1 MAATSGESQ
10 LQRIVRDLEDAV
22 TELSKEFKEGGEPI
36 TDDSGNLQ
44 KFSYKL
50 EYLLQFDLKE
60 KNTLLGNRKDYW
72 DYFCD
77 CLAKVKGANDGIRF
91 VKSITELRT
100 SLGKGRAFLRYSLV
114 HQRLADTLQQ
124 CFMNTKVTSDW
135 YYARSPF
142 LNSKMSS
149 DIVGH
154 LYELTDVQFDLASR
168 GYDLDAAWPVF
179 ARRTLSSLGSSAY
192 LWKPPS
198 RSSSMSS
205 LVSNYLQAQEFPS
218 SPDANNSLNAEHFE
232 GFEEMR
238 VELDQ
243 AELKQRELQD
253 RIHYLEMENQELQ
266 AALSLQKEQVQVEK
280 EKSNNCSEEN
290 SRLTKIITELQK
302 QCEVSHSTQSTV
314 HDLQKCL
321 QSLEL
326 NAAEQQKEYS
336 TKLEQLVNSKEDCT
350 SKLQVLNQELE
361 ASRALVAMKDLCIN
375 ELKAKLS
382 STEQKNLNLCEKF
395 DAALEEKGQQV
406 TTDCD
411 SALQIQALLE
421 KLQETEKEKADMQR
435 LNDKH
440 VSQLKAAREELHLK
454 EEAQME
460 LQSRYNRLTADSKE
474 ESEKLLGSL
483 ETMAKEMDAL
493 QKALT
498 LKEKEMTELQTQ
510 VMGSLAQVGSL
521 EKNLEEARK
530 EKEKLEEE
538 YGRREGT
545 LKQEAQ
551 SQAEQLELQE
561 GRLTKVSQIV
571 CSLEEQN
578 RKLLSEKEHLCQKVK
593 ELEEQMEQQNSEVSE
608 MGDKSRKLKV
618 ENANLQQSIKKMEG
632 KLTSLE
638 ASNASLEAEVARL
651 RASEKQLQSEIDDA
665 LVSVDEKEKKLR
677 SENKQLDED
686 LQNARRQSQ
695 ILEEKLEALR
705 SDYEELKQREETTK
719 ESCASLEGQLK
730 SAKQHSLLV
739 EKSLGTLKES
749 SECLQSQL
757 REKEVE
763 LQGME
768 SVCEQLRVE
777 AERYRKK
784 AETFE
789 VEKLSVEKTCLH
801 QTKLIESLTS
811 EKDSVEKQQLQQ
823 AASLEREAKEL
834 ASRLTISEEQLEV
847 NRGEVSRLQA
857 EVLDLRIKLQ
867 QTMGEREQMRG
878 ELAVT
883 ETVLSEQKVLVQQL
897 KEQIESL
904 NRNHVQEL
912 VQCKEREEVL
922 KKKQETA
929 AHQKAELEN
938 NLLNLKEELS
948 KVKQYLEAAR
958 MENEEN
964 KDLLHRTNTDMA
976 ELGIQICAL
985 TSEKVNAEEQLAQAT
1000 ERLKELEEQAAVQQE
1015 KLNLDISDLRQE
1027 NKGLQEKL
1035 DEAQICA
1042 AAVPSLQLQL
1052 ESVKKQSRSFQ
1063 ETSQEELSAIKFQ
1076 MSTEILNYQTKFK
1089 AVSEECVKVREQLE
1103 EQKRQQCAA
1112 EEEITEL
1119 QAANTSLSRKLDE
1132 AREQLSESESA
1143 RLQKEEEVTSLREL
1157 LARIQKEADEAKEKA
1172 LYYSEKLSK
1181 VAADKDSSDQKLFAE
1196 LDDLTRTKQFLEERL
1211 IELIRDKDALWQK
1224 SDALEFQQK
1233 LSAEQRWQG
1242 DTEVNHCLDCQ
1253 REFSWMVRRHHCRMC
1268 GRIFCYYCCNNYMVT
1283 KPGGKKERCCR
1294 ACFSKPRVIVDST
1307 DDSGSSANQEGSP
1320 ASLESPV
1327 SPSERD
1333 LASKPPDDAAFDI
1346 ITDEELCQVQ
1356 ESDSLHDE
1364 SQMERDSLDQSVTD
1378 LPLLIHAGLLP
1389 WFWKEPTSWFPV
1401 YKNPCNFSG
1410 NDSLI
1415 GSVINLLKWREAK
1428 NSTCNSSTFEES
1440 EEWQVAQDAEICL
1453 LKSGEIM
1460 VKLPL
1465 TVEEIVNFGE
1475 SNRELFIK
1483 SSTYSIIPITVTE
1496 MGLTISWIFS
1506 SDPKSISF
1514 SVVFQESE
1522 DTPLDQ
1528 CKVLIPMTRC
1538 NSHKETIRGQVKV
1551 RNAGIYT
1558 LIFDNTFSRFISKRV
1573 FYHLTVERPVIYDGS
1588 DFP

>member
-10 LQRIVRDLEDAV
+10 LQRIIRDLQDAV

-36 TDDSGNLQ
+36 TDDSVNLQ

-50 EYLLQFDLKE
+50 EYLLQFDQKE

-149 DIVGH
+149 DIVGQ

-168 GYDLDAAWPVF
+168 GYDLDAAWPAF

-218 SPDANNSLNAEHFE
+218 SPDANSSLNVEHLE

-243 AELKQRELQD
+243 AELRQRELQD
-253 RIHYLEMENQELQ
+253 RIHQLEMENQELQ
-266 AALSLQKEQVQVEK
+266 AAIGLQKEQIQVEK
-280 EKSNNCSEEN
+280 EKSNNYSEEN
-290 SRLTKIITELQK
+290 SQLTEMITELQK

-326 NAAEQQKEYS
+326 NAVEQQKEYS
-336 TKLEQLVNSKEDCT
+336 TKLEQLVTGKEDCA

-361 ASRALVAMKDLCIN
+361 ASRALVAMKDLCID

-382 STEQKNLNLCEKF
+382 STEQKNLNLLTKV
-395 DAALEEKGQQV
+395 DAALEEKA
-406 TTDCD
+406 TAHCD
-411 SALQIQALLE
+411 SALQVRALLE

-435 LNDKH
+435 LNDECA
-440 VSQLKAAREELHLK
+440 SQLKAAREELQLK
-454 EEAQME
+454 EESQKE
-460 LQSRYNRLTADSKE
+460 LESRYNRLTADSKE

-493 QKALT
+493 QQALT
-498 LKEKEMTELQTQ
+498 LKEKEMAELQTQ
-510 VMGSLAQVGSL
+510 
-521 EKNLEEARK
+521 
-530 EKEKLEEE
+530 
-538 YGRREGT
+538 
-545 LKQEAQ
+545 
-551 SQAEQLELQE
+551 
-561 GRLTKVSQIV
+561 
-571 CSLEEQN
+571 
-578 RKLLSEKEHLCQKVK
+578 
-593 ELEEQMEQQNSEVSE
+593 
-608 MGDKSRKLKV
+608 
-618 ENANLQQSIKKMEG
+618 
-632 KLTSLE
+632 
-638 ASNASLEAEVARL
+638 
-651 RASEKQLQSEIDDA
+651 
-665 LVSVDEKEKKLR
+665 
-677 SENKQLDED
+677 
-686 LQNARRQSQ
+686 
-695 ILEEKLEALR
+695 
-705 SDYEELKQREETTK
+705 
-719 ESCASLEGQLK
+719 
-730 SAKQHSLLV
+730 
-739 EKSLGTLKES
+739 
-749 SECLQSQL
+749 
-757 REKEVE
+757 
-763 LQGME
+763 
-768 SVCEQLRVE
+768 
-777 AERYRKK
+777 
-784 AETFE
+784 
-789 VEKLSVEKTCLH
+789 
-801 QTKLIESLTS
+801 
-811 EKDSVEKQQLQQ
+811 
-823 AASLEREAKEL
+823 
-834 ASRLTISEEQLEV
+834 
-847 NRGEVSRLQA
+847 
-857 EVLDLRIKLQ
+857 
-867 QTMGEREQMRG
+867 
-878 ELAVT
+878 
-883 ETVLSEQKVLVQQL
+883 
-897 KEQIESL
+897 
-904 NRNHVQEL
+904 
-912 VQCKEREEVL
+912 
-922 KKKQETA
+922 
-929 AHQKAELEN
+929 
-938 NLLNLKEELS
+938 
-948 KVKQYLEAAR
+948 
-958 MENEEN
+958 
-964 KDLLHRTNTDMA
+964 
-976 ELGIQICAL
+976 
-985 TSEKVNAEEQLAQAT
+985 
-1000 ERLKELEEQAAVQQE
+1000 
-1015 KLNLDISDLRQE
+1015 
-1027 NKGLQEKL
+1027 
-1035 DEAQICA
+1035 
-1042 AAVPSLQLQL
+1042 
-1052 ESVKKQSRSFQ
+1052 
-1063 ETSQEELSAIKFQ
+1063 
-1076 MSTEILNYQTKFK
+1076 
-1089 AVSEECVKVREQLE
+1089 AVSEECGKVREQLE
-1103 EQKRQQCAA
+1103 EQKRQQHAA
-1112 EEEITEL
+1112 EEEIAEL

-1157 LARIQKEADEAKEKA
+1157 LERIQKEADEAKEKV
-1172 LYYSEKLSK
+1172 LDYSEKLSK

-1294 ACFSKPRVIVDST
+1294 ACFNKPRVIVDST

-1327 SPSERD
+1327 SPSERAFVASE
-1333 LASKPPDDAAFDI
+1333 ASKPPDDAAFDI

-1356 ESDSLHDE
+1356 ESDSLQNE
-1364 SQMERDSLDQSVTD
+1364 SQMEGESLDQSMTD
-1378 LPLLIHAGLLP
+1378 L
-1389 WFWKEPTSWFPV
+1389 
-1401 YKNPCNFSG
+1401 
-1410 NDSLI
+1410 
-1415 GSVINLLKWREAK
+1415 
-1428 NSTCNSSTFEES
+1428 NSTCNSSTFDES

-1460 VKLPL
+1460 IKLPL
-1465 TVEEIVNFGE
+1465 TVEEILNFGE

-1514 SVVFQESE
+1514 SVVYQESE

-1551 RNAGIYT
+1551 RNSGIYT

-1573 FYHLTVERPVIYDGS
+1573 FYHLAVERPVIYDGS

>member
-10 LQRIVRDLEDAV
+10 LQRIIRDLQDAV

-36 TDDSGNLQ
+36 TDDSVNLQ

-50 EYLLQFDLKE
+50 EYLLQFDQKE

-149 DIVGH
+149 DIVGQ

-168 GYDLDAAWPVF
+168 GYDLDAAWPAF

-218 SPDANNSLNAEHFE
+218 SPDANNSLNVEHLE

-243 AELKQRELQD
+243 AELRQRELQD
-253 RIHYLEMENQELQ
+253 RIHQLEMENQELQ
-266 AALSLQKEQVQVEK
+266 AAVSLQKEQLQVEK
-280 EKSNNCSEEN
+280 EKSNNYGEEN
-290 SRLTKIITELQK
+290 SRLTKMITALQK

-326 NAAEQQKEYS
+326 NAVEQQKEYS
-336 TKLEQLVNSKEDCT
+336 TKLEQLVTSKEDCA
-350 SKLQVLNQELE
+350 SKLQMLNQELE
-361 ASRALVAMKDLCIN
+361 ASRALVAMKDLCID

-382 STEQKNLNLCEKF
+382 STEHKNLNLLEKV
-395 DAALEEKGQQV
+395 DAALEEKGQQA
-406 TTDCD
+406 TAHCD

-421 KLQETEKEKADMQR
+421 KLQDTEKEKADMQR
-435 LNDKH
+435 LNDEH
-440 VSQLKAAREELHLK
+440 ASQLKAAREELQLK
-454 EEAQME
+454 EEAQKE
-460 LQSRYNRLTADSKE
+460 LESRYSRLTADSKE

-498 LKEKEMTELQTQ
+498 LKGKEMAELQTQ

-538 YGRREGT
+538 YGRREGA

-551 SQAEQLELQE
+551 LQAEQLELQE
-561 GRLTKVSQIV
+561 GRLTKVSQTV
-571 CSLEEQN
+571 RSLEEQN
-578 RKLLSEKEHLCQKVK
+578 RKLLSEKEHLSQKVK
-593 ELEEQMEQQNSEVSE
+593 ELEEQMEQQNSAVSE
-608 MGDKSRKLKV
+608 MGEESRKLKA
-618 ENANLQQSIKKMEG
+618 ENANLQH
-632 KLTSLE
+632 
-638 ASNASLEAEVARL
+638 
-651 RASEKQLQSEIDDA
+651 EIDDA

-677 SENKQLDED
+677 SENQQLDED

-695 ILEEKLEALR
+695 ILEERLEALH

-719 ESCASLEGQLK
+719 ESYASLEGQLK
-730 SAKQHSLLV
+730 SAKQHSLQM

-749 SECLQSQL
+749 KECLQSQL
-757 REKEVE
+757 TEKEVE

-768 SVCEQLRVE
+768 SQCEQLRAE
-777 AERYRKK
+777 AERHKKK
-784 AETFE
+784 AETLE

-801 QTKLIESLTS
+801 QTKLIESLTL
-811 EKDSVEKQQLQQ
+811 EKESVEKHQLQQ
-823 AASLEREAKEL
+823 VASLEKEAKEL
-834 ASRLTISEEQLEV
+834 ASRLTMSEEQLEV

-857 EVLDLRIKLQ
+857 EVLDLRVKLQ
-867 QTMGEREQMRG
+867 QTTDEREQMRG
-878 ELAVT
+878 ELAIT
-883 ETVLSEQKVLVQQL
+883 DTVLGEQKVLVQQL
-897 KEQIESL
+897 KEQSESL

-922 KKKQETA
+922 KKEQETA

-938 NLLNLKEELS
+938 NLLNLTEELS
-948 KVKQYLEAAR
+948 KLKRYLEVAR

-985 TSEKVNAEEQLAQAT
+985 TCEKVDAEKQLAQAT
-1000 ERLKELEEQAAVQQE
+1000 ERLKELEEQAAEQQE
-1015 KLNLDISDLRQE
+1015 KLKLDISNLRQE
-1027 NKGLQEKL
+1027 NKSLQEKL
-1035 DEAQICA
+1035 EESQICA

-1052 ESVKKQSRSFQ
+1052 ETVKKQAQSFQ
-1063 ETSQEELSAIKFQ
+1063 ETSQEELSATKFQ

-1089 AVSEECVKVREQLE
+1089 AVSEECGKVREQLE
-1103 EQKRQQCAA
+1103 EQKRQQHAA
-1112 EEEITEL
+1112 EEEIAEL

-1132 AREQLSESESA
+1132 AREQLSESESV

-1157 LARIQKEADEAKEKA
+1157 LERIQKEADEAKEKV
-1172 LYYSEKLSK
+1172 LDYSEKLSK

-1253 REFSWMVRRHHCRMC
+1253 REFSWMVRRHHCRTC

-1294 ACFSKPRVIVDST
+1294 ACFNKPRVIVDST

-1327 SPSERD
+1327 SPSERAFVASE
-1333 LASKPPDDAAFDI
+1333 ASKPPDDGAFDI

-1356 ESDSLHDE
+1356 ESDSLYNE
-1364 SQMERDSLDQSVTD
+1364 SQMEGECLDQSVTD
-1378 LPLLIHAGLLP
+1378 L
-1389 WFWKEPTSWFPV
+1389 
-1401 YKNPCNFSG
+1401 
-1410 NDSLI
+1410 
-1415 GSVINLLKWREAK
+1415 
-1428 NSTCNSSTFEES
+1428 
-1440 EEWQVAQDAEICL
+1440 
-1453 LKSGEIM
+1453 
-1460 VKLPL
+1460 
-1465 TVEEIVNFGE
+1465 
-1475 SNRELFIK
+1475 
-1483 SSTYSIIPITVTE
+1483 
-1496 MGLTISWIFS
+1496 
-1506 SDPKSISF
+1506 
-1514 SVVFQESE
+1514 
-1522 DTPLDQ
+1522 
-1528 CKVLIPMTRC
+1528 
-1538 NSHKETIRGQVKV
+1538 
-1551 RNAGIYT
+1551 
-1558 LIFDNTFSRFISKRV
+1558 
-1573 FYHLTVERPVIYDGS
+1573 
-1588 DFP
+1588 

>member
-10 LQRIVRDLEDAV
+10 LQRIIRDLQDAV

-36 TDDSGNLQ
+36 TDDSVNLQ

-50 EYLLQFDLKE
+50 EYLLQFDQKE
-60 KNTLLGNRKDYW
+60 KSTLLGNRKDYW

-77 CLAKVKGANDGIRF
+77 CLAKIKGANDGIRF

-149 DIVGH
+149 DIVGQ

-168 GYDLDAAWPVF
+168 GYDLDAAWPAF

-218 SPDANNSLNAEHFE
+218 SPDVNNSLNVEHLE
-232 GFEEMR
+232 GYEEMR
-238 VELDQ
+238 LELDQ
-243 AELKQRELQD
+243 AELRQRELQD
-253 RIHYLEMENQELQ
+253 RIHQLEVENQELQ
-266 AALSLQKEQVQVEK
+266 AAVSLQKQQVQVEK
-280 EKSNNCSEEN
+280 EKSNNYSEEN

-302 QCEVSHSTQSTV
+302 QCGVSHSTQSTV

-326 NAAEQQKEYS
+326 NAVEQQKEHS
-336 TKLEQLVNSKEDCT
+336 TKVEQLLTSKEGCA
-350 SKLQVLNQELE
+350 SELQVSNQELE
-361 ASRALVAMKDLCIN
+361 TSRALIAVKDLCID

-382 STEQKNLNLCEKF
+382 STEQKNLNLLAKV
-395 DAALEEKGQQV
+395 DAALDEKGQQAIAQY
-406 TTDCD
+406 D
-411 SALQIQALLE
+411 SALQIRALLE
-421 KLQETEKEKADMQR
+421 KLQEIEKEKADMQR
-435 LNDKH
+435 LSDEH
-440 VSQLKAAREELHLK
+440 TSQLKAAREELLLK
-454 EEAQME
+454 EQAQKE
-460 LQSRYNRLTADSKE
+460 LESRYSSLTANSKE
-474 ESEKLLGSL
+474 ESEKLIESL
-483 ETMAKEMDAL
+483 ETMAKEKDAL

-498 LKEKEMTELQTQ
+498 LKGKEMAELQTQ

-538 YGRREGT
+538 YGRREGA

-561 GRLTKVSQIV
+561 GRLTKVSQTV
-571 CSLEEQN
+571 CSLQEQN
-578 RKLLSEKEHLCQKVK
+578 RKLMSEKEHLGQKVK
-593 ELEEQMEQQNSEVSE
+593 ELEEHMEQQNSAVSE
-608 MGDKSRKLKV
+608 LDEENRKLKT
-618 ENANLQQSIKKMEG
+618 ENENLQQSKKKMEE
-632 KLTSLE
+632 KLKNLE
-638 ASNASLEAEVARL
+638 ASKASLEADVARL

-677 SENKQLDED
+677 GENKQLDED

-695 ILEEKLEALR
+695 ILEERLEALH
-705 SDYEELKQREETTK
+705 SEYEELKQREETSK
-719 ESCASLEGQLK
+719 ESYASFEAQLK
-730 SAKQHSLLV
+730 SAKQHSLQM
-739 EKSLGTLKES
+739 EKSLDTLKES
-749 SECLQSQL
+749 KECLQSQL
-757 REKEVE
+757 TEKEVE

-768 SVCEQLRVE
+768 SQCEQLRAE

-784 AETFE
+784 AETLE
-789 VEKLSVEKTCLH
+789 IEKLSVEKTCLH

-811 EKDSVEKQQLQQ
+811 EKESVEKQQLQQ
-823 AASLEREAKEL
+823 AASLEEAKEL
-834 ASRLTISEEQLEV
+834 AFRLTMTEEQLEV

-857 EVLDLRIKLQ
+857 EVLDLRVKLQ
-867 QTMGEREQMRG
+867 QATDERERMRG

-883 ETVLSEQKVLVQQL
+883 ETLLSEQKTLVQQL
-897 KEQIESL
+897 KEQSESL

-912 VQCKEREEVL
+912 MQCKEREEKL
-922 KKKQETA
+922 KKEQEKT
-929 AHQKAELEN
+929 AHQKAELES
-938 NLLNLKEELS
+938 NLMNLKEELS
-948 KVKQYLEAAR
+948 KVKRYLENAR
-958 MENEEN
+958 VENEEN

-985 TSEKVNAEEQLAQAT
+985 TSEKVDAEEQLAQAT
-1000 ERLKELEEQAAVQQE
+1000 ERFKELEEQATEQQE
-1015 KLNLDISDLRQE
+1015 KLKLDISNLREE
-1027 NKGLQEKL
+1027 NKHLQEKL
-1035 DEAQICA
+1035 EEAQMCA

-1052 ESVKKQSRSFQ
+1052 ETVQKQAKSFQ

-1089 AVSEECVKVREQLE
+1089 AVSEECGKVREQLE
-1103 EQKRQQCAA
+1103 EQKQQQHAA

-1119 QAANTSLSRKLDE
+1119 QAANTSLCRKLDE

-1157 LARIQKEADEAKEKA
+1157 LERIQKEADEAKEKI
-1172 LYYSEKLSK
+1172 LDYTEKLSK

-1294 ACFSKPRVIVDST
+1294 ACFNKPRVIVDST

-1327 SPSERD
+1327 SPSERAFVASE
-1333 LASKPPDDAAFDI
+1333 ASKPPDDAAFDI

-1356 ESDSLHDE
+1356 ESDSLHNE
-1364 SQMERDSLDQSVTD
+1364 SQIERDSLDQSVTD
-1378 LPLLIHAGLLP
+1378 L
-1389 WFWKEPTSWFPV
+1389 
-1401 YKNPCNFSG
+1401 
-1410 NDSLI
+1410 
-1415 GSVINLLKWREAK
+1415 
-1428 NSTCNSSTFEES
+1428 NSTCNSSTFDES

-1460 VKLPL
+1460 IKLPL
-1465 TVEEIVNFGE
+1465 TVEEIMNFGE

-1514 SVVFQESE
+1514 SVVYQESE

-1551 RNAGIYT
+1551 RNPGIYT

-1573 FYHLTVERPVIYDGS
+1573 FYHLAVERPVIYDGS

>member
-10 LQRIVRDLEDAV
+10 LQRIIRDLQDAV

-36 TDDSGNLQ
+36 TDDSVNLQ

-50 EYLLQFDLKE
+50 EYLLQFDQKE

-149 DIVGH
+149 DIVGQ

-168 GYDLDAAWPVF
+168 GYDLDAAWPAF

-218 SPDANNSLNAEHFE
+218 SPDANSSLNVEHLE
-232 GFEEMR
+232 GFEDMR

-243 AELKQRELQD
+243 AELRQRELQD
-253 RIHYLEMENQELQ
+253 RIHQLEMENQELQ
-266 AALSLQKEQVQVEK
+266 AAIGLQKEQVQVEK
-280 EKSNNCSEEN
+280 EKSNNYSEEN
-290 SRLTKIITELQK
+290 SRLTKMITELQK

-326 NAAEQQKEYS
+326 NAVEQQKEYS
-336 TKLEQLVNSKEDCT
+336 TKLEQLVTGKEDCA

-361 ASRALVAMKDLCIN
+361 ASRALVAMKDLCID

-382 STEQKNLNLCEKF
+382 STEQKNLNLLTKV
-395 DAALEEKGQQV
+395 DAALEEKA
-406 TTDCD
+406 TAHCD
-411 SALQIQALLE
+411 SALQVWALLE

-435 LNDKH
+435 LNDECA
-440 VSQLKAAREELHLK
+440 SQLKAAREELQLK
-454 EEAQME
+454 EESQKE
-460 LQSRYNRLTADSKE
+460 LESRYNRLTADSKE

-493 QKALT
+493 QQALT
-498 LKEKEMTELQTQ
+498 LKEKEMAELQTQ
-510 VMGSLAQVGSL
+510 VMGSLAQVGSM

-530 EKEKLEEE
+530 KKEKLEEE
-538 YGRREGT
+538 YGRREGA

-561 GRLTKVSQIV
+561 SRLTKVSQTV

-578 RKLLSEKEHLCQKVK
+578 WKLLAEKEHLSQKLK
-593 ELEEQMEQQNSEVSE
+593 ELEEQMEQQNCAVSE
-608 MGDKSRKLKV
+608 MGEESRKLKV
-618 ENANLQQSIKKMEG
+618 ENENLHQSKKKMEG
-632 KLTSLE
+632 KLKNLE
-638 ASNASLEAEVARL
+638 ASKASLESEVARL

-665 LVSVDEKEKKLR
+665 LVSVDEKEKRLR
-677 SENKQLDED
+677 GENRQLDED

-695 ILEEKLEALR
+695 ILEERLEALH
-705 SDYEELKQREETTK
+705 SDYEEVKQREETTK
-719 ESCASLEGQLK
+719 ESYASLEGQLK
-730 SAKQHSLLV
+730 SAKQHSLQM

-749 SECLQSQL
+749 KECLQSQL
-757 REKEVE
+757 AEKAVE

-768 SVCEQLRVE
+768 SQCEQLRAE
-777 AERYRKK
+777 AERHRKK
-784 AETFE
+784 AETLE

-811 EKDSVEKQQLQQ
+811 EKESVEKHQLLQ
-823 AASLEREAKEL
+823 AASLEKLAKEL
-834 ASRLTISEEQLEV
+834 ASRLAMSEEQLEV

-857 EVLDLRIKLQ
+857 EVLDLRVKLQ
-867 QTMGEREQMRG
+867 QTTDEREQMRG
-878 ELAVT
+878 ELAIT

-897 KEQIESL
+897 KEQSESL
-904 NRNHVQEL
+904 NRNYVQEL
-912 VQCKEREEVL
+912 VQCKEREAAL
-922 KKKQETA
+922 KKEQETA

-948 KVKQYLEAAR
+948 KVKQYLEVAR

-985 TSEKVNAEEQLAQAT
+985 TSEKVDAEEQLAQAT
-1000 ERLKELEEQAAVQQE
+1000 ERLKELEEQAAEQQE
-1015 KLNLDISDLRQE
+1015 KLKLDVFNLRQE
-1027 NKGLQEKL
+1027 NNSLQEKL
-1035 DEAQICA
+1035 EEAQICA

-1052 ESVKKQSRSFQ
+1052 ETVKKQAQSFQ

-1089 AVSEECVKVREQLE
+1089 AVSEECGKVREQLE
-1103 EQKRQQCAA
+1103 EQKRQQHAA
-1112 EEEITEL
+1112 EEEIAEL

-1157 LARIQKEADEAKEKA
+1157 LERIQKEADEAKEKV
-1172 LYYSEKLSK
+1172 LDYSEKLSK

-1294 ACFSKPRVIVDST
+1294 ACFNKPRVIVDST

-1327 SPSERD
+1327 SPSERAFVASE
-1333 LASKPPDDAAFDI
+1333 ASKPPDDAAFDI

-1356 ESDSLHDE
+1356 ESDSLHNE
-1364 SQMERDSLDQSVTD
+1364 SQMEGESLDQSVTD
-1378 LPLLIHAGLLP
+1378 LI
-1389 WFWKEPTSWFPV
+1389 
-1401 YKNPCNFSG
+1401 
-1410 NDSLI
+1410 
-1415 GSVINLLKWREAK
+1415 
-1428 NSTCNSSTFEES
+1428 
-1440 EEWQVAQDAEICL
+1440 
-1453 LKSGEIM
+1453 
-1460 VKLPL
+1460 KLPL
-1465 TVEEIVNFGE
+1465 TVEEILNFGE

-1514 SVVFQESE
+1514 SVVYQESE

-1551 RNAGIYT
+1551 RNSGIYT

-1573 FYHLTVERPVIYDGS
+1573 FYHLAVERPVIYDGS

>member
-1 MAATSGESQ
+1 MAASGGESQ
-10 LQRIVRDLEDAV
+10 LQRIIRDLQDAV

-36 TDDSGNLQ
+36 TDDSINLQ

-50 EYLLQFDLKE
+50 EYLLQFDQKE
-60 KNTLLGNRKDYW
+60 KNSLLGNRKDYW

-142 LNSKMSS
+142 LNSRMSS

-168 GYDLDAAWPVF
+168 GYDLDAAWPAF

-205 LVSNYLQAQEFPS
+205 LVSSYLQAQEFPS
-218 SPDANNSLNAEHFE
+218 SPDANNSLNVEHLE

-243 AELKQRELQD
+243 AELRQKELQD
-253 RIHYLEMENQELQ
+253 RIHHLEMENQELQ
-266 AALSLQKEQVQVEK
+266 AVVSLQKEQVQAEK
-280 EKSNNCSEEN
+280 EKSSNYNEEN
-290 SRLTKIITELQK
+290 SRLTKMITDLQK

-326 NAAEQQKEYS
+326 NAVEQQKEYS
-336 TKLEQLVNSKEDCT
+336 TKLEQLMASKEDCA

-361 ASRALVAMKDLCIN
+361 ASKALVAMKDHCID

-382 STEQKNLNLCEKF
+382 FTEQKNLNLLAKV
-395 DAALEEKGQQV
+395 DAALEEKGQQA
-406 TTDCD
+406 TAHCD
-411 SALQIQALLE
+411 SALQVRALLE
-421 KLQETEKEKADMQR
+421 KLQESEKEKADMQR
-435 LNDKH
+435 LNNEQA
-440 VSQLKAAREELHLK
+440 SQLKAAREELQLK
-454 EEAQME
+454 EEAQKDLE
-460 LQSRYNRLTADSKE
+460 SRYNRLTADSKE

-483 ETMAKEMDAL
+483 ESVAKEMEAL

-498 LKEKEMTELQTQ
+498 LKEKEVAELQTQ
-510 VMGSLAQVGSL
+510 VMGSFAQVGSL

-538 YGRREGT
+538 YGRKEET

-561 GRLTKVSQIV
+561 GRLAKVSQTV
-571 CSLEEQN
+571 CCLEEQN
-578 RKLLSEKEHLCQKVK
+578 RNLLSEKEHLSQKVK
-593 ELEEQMEQQNSEVSE
+593 ELEEQMEQKNSAVSE
-608 MGDKSRKLKV
+608 MGEEGRKVKA
-618 ENANLQQSIKKMEG
+618 ENVDLQQSKKKMEG
-632 KLTSLE
+632 KLKNLE
-638 ASNASLEAEVARL
+638 ASKASLAAEVARL
-651 RASEKQLQSEIDDA
+651 RASEKQLQNEIDDA
-665 LVSVDEKEKKLR
+665 LMSVDEKEKKLR

-686 LQNARRQSQ
+686 LQNAKRQSQ
-695 ILEEKLEALR
+695 MLEERLEALH
-705 SDYEELKQREETTK
+705 SGYEELKQREETTK
-719 ESCASLEGQLK
+719 ESYTSLEGQLK
-730 SAKQHSLLV
+730 SAKQHSLQI
-739 EKSLGTLKES
+739 EKSLDTLKES
-749 SECLQSQL
+749 KECLQAQL
-757 REKEVE
+757 SEKDLK
-763 LQGME
+763 LQDME
-768 SVCEQLRVE
+768 SQCEQLRAE
-777 AERYRKK
+777 AERHKKK
-784 AETFE
+784 AEALE

-811 EKDSVEKQQLQQ
+811 EKESVEEHQLQQ
-823 AASLEREAKEL
+823 AASLEKEAKEL
-834 ASRLTISEEQLEV
+834 TSRLAMSEEQLEV
-847 NRGEVSRLQA
+847 SRGEVSRLQA
-857 EVLDLRIKLQ
+857 EVLDLRVKLQ
-867 QTMGEREQMRG
+867 QTADEREQMRG
-878 ELAVT
+878 ELAIT
-883 ETVLSEQKVLVQQL
+883 EASLGEQKVLVQQL
-897 KEQIESL
+897 KEQNESL

-922 KKKQETA
+922 KKEQETA
-929 AHQKAELEN
+929 AHQKAQLEN
-938 NLLNLKEELS
+938 DLLSMREELS
-948 KVKQYLEAAR
+948 KVKQCLEVAR

-985 TSEKVNAEEQLAQAT
+985 TSEKVDAEEQLAQAS
-1000 ERLKELEEQAAVQQE
+1000 ERLKELEEQAAKQQE
-1015 KLNLDISDLRQE
+1015 KLKLDISNLRQE
-1027 NKGLQEKL
+1027 NKSLQEKL
-1035 DEAQICA
+1035 EEAQVCA
-1042 AAVPSLQLQL
+1042 SAVPSLQLQL
-1052 ESVKKQSRSFQ
+1052 ETAKKQAQSFQ

-1076 MSTEILNYQTKFK
+1076 MSTEILNCQTKFK
-1089 AVSEECVKVREQLE
+1089 
-1103 EQKRQQCAA
+1103 
-1112 EEEITEL
+1112 
-1119 QAANTSLSRKLDE
+1119 AANTSLSRKLDE
-1132 AREQLSESESA
+1132 ARELLSESESA

-1157 LARIQKEADEAKEKA
+1157 LERMQKEAEEAKEKV
-1172 LYYSEKLSK
+1172 LDYSEKLSK
-1181 VAADKDSSDQKLFAE
+1181 VAADKDRSDQKLFAE

-1253 REFSWMVRRHHCRMC
+1253 KEFSWMVRRHHCRMC

-1294 ACFSKPRVIVDST
+1294 ACFNKPRVIVDST
-1307 DDSGSSANQEGSP
+1307 DDSGSSATQEGSP
-1320 ASLESPV
+1320 ASLESPM
-1327 SPSERD
+1327 SPSERAFGE
-1333 LASKPPDDAAFDI
+1333 ASKPLDDAAFDI

-1356 ESDSLHDE
+1356 ESDSLHSE
-1364 SQMERDSLDQSVTD
+1364 SQMEQDSLDQSVTD
-1378 LPLLIHAGLLP
+1378 L
-1389 WFWKEPTSWFPV
+1389 
-1401 YKNPCNFSG
+1401 
-1410 NDSLI
+1410 
-1415 GSVINLLKWREAK
+1415 
-1428 NSTCNSSTFEES
+1428 NSTCNSSTVDES

-1465 TVEEIVNFGE
+1465 TVEEILNFGE

-1496 MGLTISWIFS
+1496 TGLTISWIFS

-1514 SVVFQESE
+1514 SVVYQESE
-1522 DTPLDQ
+1522 DTPLEQ

-1551 RNAGIYT
+1551 RNSGIYT

-1573 FYHLTVERPVIYDGS
+1573 FYHLAIERPVIYDGS
-1588 DFP
+1588 DLP

>member
-1 MAATSGESQ
+1 MAASGGESQ
-10 LQRIVRDLEDAV
+10 LQRIIRDLQDAV
-22 TELSKEFKEGGEPI
+22 TELSKEFKEGEPI
-36 TDDSGNLQ
+36 TDDSVNLQ

-50 EYLLQFDLKE
+50 EYLLQFDQKE
-60 KNTLLGNRKDYW
+60 KNSLLGNRKDYW

-142 LNSKMSS
+142 LNSRMSS
-149 DIVGH
+149 DIVGQ

-168 GYDLDAAWPVF
+168 GYDLDAAWPAF

-198 RSSSMSS
+198 RSSSVSS

-218 SPDANNSLNAEHFE
+218 SPDANSSLNVEHLE

-243 AELKQRELQD
+243 AELRQRELQD
-253 RIHYLEMENQELQ
+253 RIHQLEMENQELQ
-266 AALSLQKEQVQVEK
+266 AAVSLQKEQVQVEK
-280 EKSNNCSEEN
+280 EKSNNYSEEN
-290 SRLTKIITELQK
+290 SRLTKMITELQK

-326 NAAEQQKEYS
+326 NAVEQQKEYS
-336 TKLEQLVNSKEDCT
+336 TKLEQLVASKEDCA

-361 ASRALVAMKDLCIN
+361 ASKALVAMKDHCID

-382 STEQKNLNLCEKF
+382 STEQKNLNLLAEI
-395 DAALEEKGQQV
+395 DAALEDEGQQA
-406 TTDCD
+406 TAHCD
-411 SALQIQALLE
+411 SALQVQALLE
-421 KLQETEKEKADMQR
+421 KLQESEKEKADMQR
-435 LNDKH
+435 LNDEQ
-440 VSQLKAAREELHLK
+440 VSQLKAAREEVQLK
-454 EEAQME
+454 EEAQKE
-460 LQSRYNRLTADSKE
+460 LESRYNRLTTDSKE
-474 ESEKLLGSL
+474 ESEKLLGRL
-483 ETMAKEMDAL
+483 ETMAKETETL

-498 LKEKEMTELQTQ
+498 LKEKEVAELQTQ

-538 YGRREGT
+538 YGRKEGA

-551 SQAEQLELQE
+551 SQAEQLELQD
-561 GRLTKVSQIV
+561 GHLAKVSQTV

-578 RKLLSEKEHLCQKVK
+578 RNLLCEKEHLSQKVK
-593 ELEEQMEQQNSEVSE
+593 ELEEQMEHQNSAVSE
-608 MGDKSRKLKV
+608 MDEEGRKLKA
-618 ENANLQQSIKKMEG
+618 ENVDLQQSKKKMEG
-632 KLTSLE
+632 KLKNLE
-638 ASNASLEAEVARL
+638 DSKASLEAEVARL

-686 LQNARRQSQ
+686 LQNAKRQSQ
-695 ILEEKLEALR
+695 ILEERLEALHT
-705 SDYEELKQREETTK
+705 DYEELKQREETTK
-719 ESCASLEGQLK
+719 ESYASLEGQLK
-730 SAKQHSLLV
+730 SAKQHSLQM

-749 SECLQSQL
+749 KECLQTQL
-757 REKEVE
+757 SEQE
-763 LQGME
+763 LKLQDME
-768 SVCEQLRVE
+768 SQCEQLRAE
-777 AERYRKK
+777 AERHRKK
-784 AETFE
+784 AETLE
-789 VEKLSVEKTCLH
+789 AEKLSVEKTCLH

-811 EKDSVEKQQLQQ
+811 EKESVEKHQLQQ
-823 AASLEREAKEL
+823 AASQEKEAKEL
-834 ASRLTISEEQLEV
+834 TSRLAMSEEQLEV
-847 NRGEVSRLQA
+847 NRAEVSRLQA
-857 EVLDLRIKLQ
+857 EVLDLRVKLQ
-867 QTMGEREQMRG
+867 QTTDEREQMRG
-878 ELAVT
+878 ELAIT
-883 ETVLSEQKVLVQQL
+883 EASLGEQKALVQQL
-897 KEQIESL
+897 KEQSESL

-922 KKKQETA
+922 KKEQERA
-929 AHQKAELEN
+929 AHQKAQLEN
-938 NLLNLKEELS
+938 DLLSMKEELF
-948 KVKQYLEAAR
+948 KVKQCLEVAR

-985 TSEKVNAEEQLAQAT
+985 TSEKVDAEERLAQAT
-1000 ERLKELEEQAAVQQE
+1000 KRLKELEEQEAKQQE
-1015 KLNLDISDLRQE
+1015 KLELDISNLRQE
-1027 NKGLQEKL
+1027 NKSLQEKL
-1035 DEAQICA
+1035 EEAQVCA
-1042 AAVPSLQLQL
+1042 SAVPSLQLQL
-1052 ESVKKQSRSFQ
+1052 ETAKKQAQSFQ

-1089 AVSEECVKVREQLE
+1089 AVSEECGKVREQLE
-1103 EQKRQQCAA
+1103 EQKRQQHAA
-1112 EEEITEL
+1112 EEEIAEL

-1132 AREQLSESESA
+1132 ARELLSESESA

-1157 LARIQKEADEAKEKA
+1157 LASIQKEAEEAKEKV
-1172 LYYSEKLSK
+1172 LDYSEKLSK

-1253 REFSWMVRRHHCRMC
+1253 KEFSWMVRRHHCRMC

-1294 ACFSKPRVIVDST
+1294 ACFNKPRVIVGST

-1327 SPSERD
+1327 SPSERAFGE
-1333 LASKPPDDAAFDI
+1333 ASKPPDDAAFDI

-1356 ESDSLHDE
+1356 ESDSLHSE
-1364 SQMERDSLDQSVTD
+1364 SQMEQDSLDQSVTD
-1378 LPLLIHAGLLP
+1378 L
-1389 WFWKEPTSWFPV
+1389 
-1401 YKNPCNFSG
+1401 
-1410 NDSLI
+1410 
-1415 GSVINLLKWREAK
+1415 
-1428 NSTCNSSTFEES
+1428 NSTCNSSTFDES

-1460 VKLPL
+1460 IKLPL
-1465 TVEEIVNFGE
+1465 TVEEILNFGE

-1496 MGLTISWIFS
+1496 TGLTISWFFS

-1514 SVVFQESE
+1514 SVVYQESE
-1522 DTPLDQ
+1522 DTPLEQ

-1551 RNAGIYT
+1551 RNSGIYT

-1573 FYHLTVERPVIYDGS
+1573 FYHLAVERPVIYDGS

>member
-10 LQRIVRDLEDAV
+10 LQRIIRDLQDAV

-36 TDDSGNLQ
+36 TDDSVNLQ

-50 EYLLQFDLKE
+50 EYLLQFDQKE

-149 DIVGH
+149 DIVGQ

-168 GYDLDAAWPVF
+168 GYDLDAAWPAF

-218 SPDANNSLNAEHFE
+218 SPDANSSLNVEHLE
-232 GFEEMR
+232 GFEDMR

-243 AELKQRELQD
+243 AELRQRELQD
-253 RIHYLEMENQELQ
+253 RIHQLEMENQELQ
-266 AALSLQKEQVQVEK
+266 AAIGLQKEQVQVEK
-280 EKSNNCSEEN
+280 EKSNNYSEEN
-290 SRLTKIITELQK
+290 SRLTKMITELQK

-326 NAAEQQKEYS
+326 NAVEQQKEYS
-336 TKLEQLVNSKEDCT
+336 TKLEQLVTGKEDCA

-361 ASRALVAMKDLCIN
+361 ASRALVAMKDLCID

-382 STEQKNLNLCEKF
+382 STEQKNLNLLTKV
-395 DAALEEKGQQV
+395 DAALEEKA
-406 TTDCD
+406 TAHCD
-411 SALQIQALLE
+411 SALQVWALLE

-435 LNDKH
+435 LNDECA
-440 VSQLKAAREELHLK
+440 SQLKAAREELQLK
-454 EEAQME
+454 EESQKE
-460 LQSRYNRLTADSKE
+460 LESRYNRLTADSKE

-493 QKALT
+493 QQALT
-498 LKEKEMTELQTQ
+498 LKEKEMAELQTQ
-510 VMGSLAQVGSL
+510 
-521 EKNLEEARK
+521 
-530 EKEKLEEE
+530 
-538 YGRREGT
+538 
-545 LKQEAQ
+545 
-551 SQAEQLELQE
+551 
-561 GRLTKVSQIV
+561 
-571 CSLEEQN
+571 
-578 RKLLSEKEHLCQKVK
+578 
-593 ELEEQMEQQNSEVSE
+593 
-608 MGDKSRKLKV
+608 
-618 ENANLQQSIKKMEG
+618 
-632 KLTSLE
+632 
-638 ASNASLEAEVARL
+638 
-651 RASEKQLQSEIDDA
+651 
-665 LVSVDEKEKKLR
+665 
-677 SENKQLDED
+677 
-686 LQNARRQSQ
+686 
-695 ILEEKLEALR
+695 
-705 SDYEELKQREETTK
+705 
-719 ESCASLEGQLK
+719 
-730 SAKQHSLLV
+730 
-739 EKSLGTLKES
+739 
-749 SECLQSQL
+749 
-757 REKEVE
+757 
-763 LQGME
+763 
-768 SVCEQLRVE
+768 
-777 AERYRKK
+777 
-784 AETFE
+784 
-789 VEKLSVEKTCLH
+789 
-801 QTKLIESLTS
+801 
-811 EKDSVEKQQLQQ
+811 
-823 AASLEREAKEL
+823 
-834 ASRLTISEEQLEV
+834 
-847 NRGEVSRLQA
+847 
-857 EVLDLRIKLQ
+857 
-867 QTMGEREQMRG
+867 
-878 ELAVT
+878 
-883 ETVLSEQKVLVQQL
+883 
-897 KEQIESL
+897 
-904 NRNHVQEL
+904 
-912 VQCKEREEVL
+912 
-922 KKKQETA
+922 
-929 AHQKAELEN
+929 
-938 NLLNLKEELS
+938 
-948 KVKQYLEAAR
+948 
-958 MENEEN
+958 
-964 KDLLHRTNTDMA
+964 
-976 ELGIQICAL
+976 
-985 TSEKVNAEEQLAQAT
+985 
-1000 ERLKELEEQAAVQQE
+1000 
-1015 KLNLDISDLRQE
+1015 
-1027 NKGLQEKL
+1027 
-1035 DEAQICA
+1035 
-1042 AAVPSLQLQL
+1042 
-1052 ESVKKQSRSFQ
+1052 
-1063 ETSQEELSAIKFQ
+1063 
-1076 MSTEILNYQTKFK
+1076 
-1089 AVSEECVKVREQLE
+1089 AVSEECGKVREQLE
-1103 EQKRQQCAA
+1103 EQKRQQHAA
-1112 EEEITEL
+1112 EEEIAEL

-1157 LARIQKEADEAKEKA
+1157 LERIQKEADEAKEKV
-1172 LYYSEKLSK
+1172 LDYSEKLSK

-1294 ACFSKPRVIVDST
+1294 ACFNKPRVIVDST

-1327 SPSERD
+1327 SPSERAFVASE
-1333 LASKPPDDAAFDI
+1333 ASKPPDDAAFDI

-1356 ESDSLHDE
+1356 ESDSLHNE
-1364 SQMERDSLDQSVTD
+1364 SQMEGESLDQSVTD
-1378 LPLLIHAGLLP
+1378 L
-1389 WFWKEPTSWFPV
+1389 
-1401 YKNPCNFSG
+1401 
-1410 NDSLI
+1410 
-1415 GSVINLLKWREAK
+1415 
-1428 NSTCNSSTFEES
+1428 NSTCNSSTFDES

-1460 VKLPL
+1460 IKLPL
-1465 TVEEIVNFGE
+1465 TVEEILNFGE

-1514 SVVFQESE
+1514 SVVYQESE

-1551 RNAGIYT
+1551 RNSGIYT

-1573 FYHLTVERPVIYDGS
+1573 FYHLAVERPVIYDGS

>member
-10 LQRIVRDLEDAV
+10 LQRIIRDLQDAV

-36 TDDSGNLQ
+36 TDDSVNLQ

-50 EYLLQFDLKE
+50 EYLLQFDQKE
-60 KNTLLGNRKDYW
+60 KSTLLGNRKDYW

-77 CLAKVKGANDGIRF
+77 CLAKIKGANDGIRF

-149 DIVGH
+149 DIVGQ

-168 GYDLDAAWPVF
+168 GYDLDAAWPAF

-218 SPDANNSLNAEHFE
+218 SPDVNNSLNVEHLE
-232 GFEEMR
+232 GYEEMR
-238 VELDQ
+238 LELDQ
-243 AELKQRELQD
+243 AELRQRELQD
-253 RIHYLEMENQELQ
+253 RIHQLEIENQELQ
-266 AALSLQKEQVQVEK
+266 AAVSLQKEQVQVEK
-280 EKSNNCSEEN
+280 EKNNNYSEEN
-290 SRLTKIITELQK
+290 SRLTKMITELQK

-326 NAAEQQKEYS
+326 SAGEQQKEHS
-336 TKLEQLVNSKEDCT
+336 AKVEQLLTSKEDCA
-350 SKLQVLNQELE
+350 SKLQVSNQELE
-361 ASRALVAMKDLCIN
+361 ASRALIAAKDLCID

-382 STEQKNLNLCEKF
+382 STEQKNLSLLEKV
-395 DAALEEKGQQV
+395 DAALDKKGQQA
-406 TTDCD
+406 TAQYD
-411 SALQIQALLE
+411 SALQIRALLE
-421 KLQETEKEKADMQR
+421 KLQEMEKEKADMQR
-435 LNDKH
+435 LSDEH
-440 VSQLKAAREELHLK
+440 ASQLKAAREELLLK
-454 EEAQME
+454 EQAQKE
-460 LQSRYNRLTADSKE
+460 LESRYSSLTANSKE
-474 ESEKLLGSL
+474 ESEKLIGSL
-483 ETMAKEMDAL
+483 ETMAKEKDAL

-498 LKEKEMTELQTQ
+498 LKGKEMAELQTQ

-538 YGRREGT
+538 YGRREGA
-545 LKQEAQ
+545 LKQESR

-561 GRLTKVSQIV
+561 GRLTKVSQTV
-571 CSLEEQN
+571 CSLQEQN
-578 RKLLSEKEHLCQKVK
+578 RKLMSEKEHLGKKVK
-593 ELEEQMEQQNSEVSE
+593 ELEEQMEQQNSAVSE
-608 MGDKSRKLKV
+608 LDEESRKLKA
-618 ENANLQQSIKKMEG
+618 ENENLQQSKKKMEE
-632 KLTSLE
+632 KLTNLE
-638 ASNASLEAEVARL
+638 ASKASLEADVARL

-665 LVSVDEKEKKLR
+665 LVSVDEKEKRLR

-695 ILEEKLEALR
+695 ILEERLEALH
-705 SDYEELKQREETTK
+705 SEYEELKQREVTSK
-719 ESCASLEGQLK
+719 ESYASLEAQLK
-730 SAKQHSLLV
+730 SAKQHSLQM
-739 EKSLGTLKES
+739 EKSLDTLKES
-749 SECLQSQL
+749 KECLQSHL
-757 REKEVE
+757 TEKEVE
-763 LQGME
+763 LQGIE
-768 SVCEQLRVE
+768 SQCQQLRAE

-784 AETFE
+784 AETLE
-789 VEKLSVEKTCLH
+789 IEKISVEKTCLH
-801 QTKLIESLTS
+801 QTKLLESLTS
-811 EKDSVEKQQLQQ
+811 EKESVEKQQLQQ
-823 AASLEREAKEL
+823 AASLEKEAKEL
-834 ASRLTISEEQLEV
+834 SFRLAMSEEQLEV

-857 EVLDLRIKLQ
+857 EVLDLRVKLQ
-867 QTMGEREQMRG
+867 QATDERERMRG
-878 ELAVT
+878 ELAVS
-883 ETVLSEQKVLVQQL
+883 ETVLSEQKTLVQQL
-897 KEQIESL
+897 KEQSESL

-912 VQCKEREEVL
+912 VQYKEREEKL
-922 KKKQETA
+922 KKEQERT

-938 NLLNLKEELS
+938 NLMNLKEELS
-948 KVKQYLEAAR
+948 KVKRYLENAR
-958 MENEEN
+958 VENEEN

-985 TSEKVNAEEQLAQAT
+985 TSEKVDAEEQLAHAT
-1000 ERLKELEEQAAVQQE
+1000 ERFKELEEQAAEEQE
-1015 KLNLDISDLRQE
+1015 KMKLDISNLREE
-1027 NKGLQEKL
+1027 NKSLQEKL
-1035 DEAQICA
+1035 EEAQMCA

-1052 ESVKKQSRSFQ
+1052 ETIKKQAQSFQ
-1063 ETSQEELSAIKFQ
+1063 ETSQEELSAVKFQ

-1089 AVSEECVKVREQLE
+1089 A
-1103 EQKRQQCAA
+1103 
-1112 EEEITEL
+1112 
-1119 QAANTSLSRKLDE
+1119 ANTSLCRKLDE

-1157 LARIQKEADEAKEKA
+1157 LERIQKEADEAKEKI
-1172 LYYSEKLSK
+1172 LDYTEKLSK

-1283 KPGGKKERCCR
+1283 KLGGKKERCCR
-1294 ACFSKPRVIVDST
+1294 ACFNKPRVIVDSA

-1327 SPSERD
+1327 SPSEK
-1333 LASKPPDDAAFDI
+1333 AFVASETSKPPDDAAFDI

-1356 ESDSLHDE
+1356 ESDSLHNE
-1364 SQMERDSLDQSVTD
+1364 SQMEKDSLDQSVTD
-1378 LPLLIHAGLLP
+1378 LCVCWAKQLLGALYSLQSPFQVSAFHTIRPVIHT
-1389 WFWKEPTSWFPV
+1389 WCYS
-1401 YKNPCNFSG
+1401 
-1410 NDSLI
+1410 
-1415 GSVINLLKWREAK
+1415 SVHPEHTPFLR
-1428 NSTCNSSTFEES
+1428 NSTSSTFDES
-1440 EEWQVAQDAEICL
+1440 EDWQVAQDAEICL

-1460 VKLPL
+1460 MKLPL
-1465 TVEEIVNFGE
+1465 TVEEIMNFGE

-1514 SVVFQESE
+1514 SVVYQESE

-1573 FYHLTVERPVIYDGS
+1573 FYHLAVERPVIYDGS

>member
-10 LQRIVRDLEDAV
+10 LQRIIRDLQDAV

-36 TDDSGNLQ
+36 TDDSVNLQ

-50 EYLLQFDLKE
+50 EYLLQFDQKE

-149 DIVGH
+149 DIVGQ

-168 GYDLDAAWPVF
+168 GYDLDAAWPAF

-205 LVSNYLQAQEFPS
+205 LVSSYLQAQEFPS
-218 SPDANNSLNAEHFE
+218 SPDANSSLNVEHLE

-243 AELKQRELQD
+243 AELRQRELQD
-253 RIHYLEMENQELQ
+253 RIHQLEMENQELQ
-266 AALSLQKEQVQVEK
+266 AAVNLQKEQVQVEK
-280 EKSNNCSEEN
+280 EKSNNYSEEN
-290 SRLTKIITELQK
+290 SRLTKMITELQK

-326 NAAEQQKEYS
+326 NAVEQQKEYS
-336 TKLEQLVNSKEDCT
+336 TKLEQLVTSKEDCA

-361 ASRALVAMKDLCIN
+361 ASRALVAMKDLCID

-382 STEQKNLNLCEKF
+382 STEQKNLNLLAKV
-395 DAALEEKGQQV
+395 DAALEEKGQQA
-406 TTDCD
+406 TAHCD
-411 SALQIQALLE
+411 SALQIRALLE
-421 KLQETEKEKADMQR
+421 KLQEIEKEKADMQR
-435 LNDKH
+435 LNDEH
-440 VSQLKAAREELHLK
+440 ASQLKAAREELQLK
-454 EEAQME
+454 EEAQKE
-460 LQSRYNRLTADSKE
+460 LESRYNRLTADYKE
-474 ESEKLLGSL
+474 ESEKLRGSL
-483 ETMAKEMDAL
+483 ETMAKEMDAV

-498 LKEKEMTELQTQ
+498 LKGKEMAELQTQ

-521 EKNLEEARK
+521 EKKLEEARK

-538 YGRREGT
+538 YGRREGA

-561 GRLTKVSQIV
+561 GRLTKVSQTAR
-571 CSLEEQN
+571 SLEDQN
-578 RKLLSEKEHLCQKVK
+578 QKLLSEKEHLSQKVK
-593 ELEEQMEQQNSEVSE
+593 ELEEQMEQQNSAVSE
-608 MGDKSRKLKV
+608 MGEESRKLKA
-618 ENANLQQSIKKMEG
+618 ENANLQQSKKKMEG
-632 KLTSLE
+632 KLKNLE
-638 ASNASLEAEVARL
+638 ASKASLEAEVAKL

-677 SENKQLDED
+677 GENKQLDED

-695 ILEEKLEALR
+695 ILEEKLEALH

-719 ESCASLEGQLK
+719 ESYASLEGQLK
-730 SAKQHSLLV
+730 SAKQHSLQM
-739 EKSLGTLKES
+739 EKSLGALKES
-749 SECLQSQL
+749 KECLQSQL
-757 REKEVE
+757 TEKEAE

-768 SVCEQLRVE
+768 SQCEQLRAE
-777 AERYRKK
+777 AERHRKK
-784 AETFE
+784 AETLE

-811 EKDSVEKQQLQQ
+811 EKESVEQHQLQQ
-823 AASLEREAKEL
+823 AASLEKEAKEL
-834 ASRLTISEEQLEV
+834 ASRLTVSEEQLEV

-857 EVLDLRIKLQ
+857 EVLDLRVKLQ
-867 QTMGEREQMRG
+867 QITDEREQMRG
-878 ELAVT
+878 QLAIT
-883 ETVLSEQKVLVQQL
+883 ETVLSEQKALVQQL
-897 KEQIESL
+897 KEQSESL

-922 KKKQETA
+922 KKEQETA
-929 AHQKAELEN
+929 VYQKAELEN
-938 NLLNLKEELS
+938 NFLNLKEELS
-948 KVKQYLEAAR
+948 KVKQYLEVAR

-985 TSEKVNAEEQLAQAT
+985 TSEKVDAEEQLSQAT
-1000 ERLKELEEQAAVQQE
+1000 EKLKELEEQAAEQQE
-1015 KLNLDISDLRQE
+1015 KLKLDISNLRQE
-1027 NKGLQEKL
+1027 NKSLQEKL
-1035 DEAQICA
+1035 EEAQICA

-1052 ESVKKQSRSFQ
+1052 ETVKKQAQSFQ

-1089 AVSEECVKVREQLE
+1089 AVSEECGKVREQLE
-1103 EQKRQQCAA
+1103 EQRRQQHAA
-1112 EEEITEL
+1112 EEEIAEL
-1119 QAANTSLSRKLDE
+1119 QAANTSLSRKLEE
-1132 AREQLSESESA
+1132 AREQLSESETA
-1143 RLQKEEEVTSLREL
+1143 RLQKEEEVTSLRQL
-1157 LARIQKEADEAKEKA
+1157 LERIQKEADEAKEKV
-1172 LYYSEKLSK
+1172 LDYSEKLSK

-1327 SPSERD
+1327 SPSERA
-1333 LASKPPDDAAFDI
+1333 LVASEACKPLDDAAFDI

-1356 ESDSLHDE
+1356 ESDSLHNE
-1364 SQMERDSLDQSVTD
+1364 SEMERDSLDQSVTD
-1378 LPLLIHAGLLP
+1378 L
-1389 WFWKEPTSWFPV
+1389 
-1401 YKNPCNFSG
+1401 
-1410 NDSLI
+1410 
-1415 GSVINLLKWREAK
+1415 
-1428 NSTCNSSTFEES
+1428 NSTCNSSTFDES

-1460 VKLPL
+1460 IKLPL
-1465 TVEEIVNFGE
+1465 TVEEILNFGE

-1514 SVVFQESE
+1514 SVVYQESE

-1551 RNAGIYT
+1551 RNSGIYT

-1573 FYHLTVERPVIYDGS
+1573 FYHLAVERPVIYDGS
-1588 DFP
+1588 DLP

>member
-1 MAATSGESQ
+1 MAATGGENQ
-10 LQRIVRDLEDAV
+10 LQRIIRDLQDAV

-36 TDDSGNLQ
+36 TDDSVNLQ

-50 EYLLQFDLKE
+50 EYLLQFDQKE
-60 KNTLLGNRKDYW
+60 KSTLLGNRKDYW

-149 DIVGH
+149 DIVGQ

-168 GYDLDAAWPVF
+168 GYDLDAAWPAF

-218 SPDANNSLNAEHFE
+218 SPDANNSINVEHLE

-243 AELKQRELQD
+243 AELRQRELQG
-253 RIHYLEMENQELQ
+253 RIHQLEMENQELQ
-266 AALSLQKEQVQVEK
+266 AAVSFHKEQVQLEK
-280 EKSNNCSEEN
+280 EKNNNYSEEN
-290 SRLTKIITELQK
+290 SRLSKMITELQK

-321 QSLEL
+321 HSLEL
-326 NAAEQQKEYS
+326 NAVEQQKEYS
-336 TKLEQLVNSKEDCT
+336 TKLEQLANSKEDCA
-350 SKLQVLNQELE
+350 SKLQEMNRELE
-361 ASRALVAMKDLCIN
+361 ASRALVSMKELCID

-382 STEQKNLNLCEKF
+382 LAEQKNLDLLAKV

-406 TTDCD
+406 TAQCD
-411 SALQIQALLE
+411 SALQMQTLLE
-421 KLQETEKEKADMQR
+421 KLQQAEKEKADMQK
-435 LNDKH
+435 LSDEH
-440 VSQLKAAREELHLK
+440 ASQLKAAREELQLK
-454 EEAQME
+454 EEAQRE
-460 LQSRYNRLTADSKE
+460 LESRYNRLAADSKE
-474 ESEKLLGSL
+474 ESERLLGSL
-483 ETMAKEMDAL
+483 ETMAKEVDAL

-498 LKEKEMTELQTQ
+498 VKGKEMAELQTQ

-521 EKNLEEARK
+521 EKNLEEERK
-530 EKEKLEEE
+530 EKEKLQEE
-538 YGRREGT
+538 YGKREGA
-545 LKQEAQ
+545 LKEETR

-561 GRLTKVSQIV
+561 SRLTKVSQSV
-571 CSLEEQN
+571 CSLEEEKQ
-578 RKLLSEKEHLCQKVK
+578 KLLSEKEHLSQKVK
-593 ELEEQMEQQNSEVSE
+593 ELEEQMEQQNLAVTE
-608 MGDKSRKLKV
+608 MGEESRKLKA
-618 ENANLQQSIKKMEG
+618 ENADLQQSKEKMEG
-632 KLTSLE
+632 KLKNME
-638 ASNASLEAEVARL
+638 ASKASLEAEVARL

-677 SENKQLDED
+677 SQNQQLDED

-695 ILEEKLEALR
+695 ILEERLEALH
-705 SDYEELKQREETTK
+705 SDYKELKEREETTK
-719 ESCASLEGQLK
+719 ESYALLEGELK
-730 SAKQHSLLV
+730 SAKQHGLQM
-739 EKSLGTLKES
+739 EKSLGTLKECQES
-749 SECLQSQL
+749 LQSQL
-757 REKEVE
+757 TEREVE
-763 LQGME
+763 LQGMKNQ
-768 SVCEQLRVE
+768 CEQLRAE
-777 AERYRKK
+777 AERHRQK
-784 AETFE
+784 AETLE
-789 VEKLSVEKTCLH
+789 VEKLSAENTCLQ

-811 EKDSVEKQQLQQ
+811 EKESVEKHQLQQ
-823 AASLEREAKEL
+823 AASREKEAKEL
-834 ASRLTISEEQLEV
+834 ASRLIISEEQLQV
-847 NRGEVSRLQA
+847 NRDEVSRLQA
-857 EVLDLRIKLQ
+857 EVLDLRVKLQ
-867 QTMGEREQMRG
+867 QTTDEREQVKS
-878 ELAVT
+878 ELLIT
-883 ETVLSEQKVLVQQL
+883 ETSLGEQKVLVQQL
-897 KEQIESL
+897 KEQTESL

-912 VQCKEREEVL
+912 MQSKEREEVL
-922 KKKQETA
+922 KKEQETV
-929 AHQKAELEN
+929 AHQKAELES
-938 NLLNLKEELS
+938 NLLNLQEELF
-948 KVKQYLEAAR
+948 KVKQYLDVAR

-964 KDLLHRTNTDMA
+964 KDLLHRNNTDMA

-985 TSEKVNAEEQLAQAT
+985 TSEKVLAEEQLAEAT
-1000 ERLKELEEQAAVQQE
+1000 KRLKELEEQAAAEQE
-1015 KLNLDISDLRQE
+1015 RLKHDISDLRQE
-1027 NKGLQEKL
+1027 NKSLQEKL
-1035 DEAQICA
+1035 EEAQTHA
-1042 AAVPSLQLQL
+1042 AAVPSLQTQL
-1052 ESVKKQSRSFQ
+1052 ETAKKQAQSFQ
-1063 ETSQEELSAIKFQ
+1063 ETSQEELSTMKFQ
-1076 MSTEILNYQTKFK
+1076 MSTEILSYQTKFK
-1089 AVSEECVKVREQLE
+1089 AASEECEKIREQLE
-1103 EQKRQQCAA
+1103 EQKRQQHAA
-1112 EEEITEL
+1112 EEEIADL
-1119 QAANTSLSRKLDE
+1119 QAENTSLSRKLDE
-1132 AREQLSESESA
+1132 VREQLSESESA

-1157 LARIQKEADEAKEKA
+1157 LERTQKEADEAREQA
-1172 LYYSEKLSK
+1172 LDYSEKLSK

-1294 ACFSKPRVIVDST
+1294 ACFSKPRVIVDNT
-1307 DDSGSSANQEGSP
+1307 DDSGSSVNQEGSP
-1320 ASLESPV
+1320 GSLESPL
-1327 SPSERD
+1327 SPEERAFVASE
-1333 LASKPPDDAAFDI
+1333 ASKPPDDAAFDI

-1356 ESDSLHDE
+1356 ESDSLHSE

-1378 LPLLIHAGLLP
+1378 LRVIH
-1389 WFWKEPTSWFPV
+1389 SRCYSSV
-1401 YKNPCNFSG
+1401 YSEQAHF
-1410 NDSLI
+1410 L
-1415 GSVINLLKWREAK
+1415 R
-1428 NSTCNSSTFEES
+1428 NSTCNSSTYDES
-1440 EEWQVAQDAEICL
+1440 EEWQVAQDAEISL

-1460 VKLPL
+1460 IKLPL
-1465 TVEEIVNFGE
+1465 TVEEILNFGE
-1475 SNRELFIK
+1475 GNRELFIK

-1496 MGLTISWIFS
+1496 MGLTISWVFS

-1514 SVVFQESE
+1514 SVVYQESE

-1551 RNAGIYT
+1551 RNSGIYT

-1573 FYHLTVERPVIYDGS
+1573 FYHLTIERPVIYDGS

>member
-10 LQRIVRDLEDAV
+10 LQRIIRDLQDAV

-36 TDDSGNLQ
+36 TDDSVNLQ

-50 EYLLQFDLKE
+50 EYLLQFDQKE
-60 KNTLLGNRKDYW
+60 KSTLLGNRKDYW

-77 CLAKVKGANDGIRF
+77 CLAKIKGANDGIRF

-149 DIVGH
+149 DIVGQ

-168 GYDLDAAWPVF
+168 GYDLDAAWPAF

-205 LVSNYLQAQEFPS
+205 LVSNYLQTQEFPS
-218 SPDANNSLNAEHFE
+218 SPDVNNSLNVEHLE
-232 GFEEMR
+232 SYEEMR
-238 VELDQ
+238 LELDQ
-243 AELKQRELQD
+243 AELRQRELQD
-253 RIHYLEMENQELQ
+253 RIHQLEIENQELH
-266 AALSLQKEQVQVEK
+266 AAVTLQKEQVQVEK
-280 EKSNNCSEEN
+280 EKSNNYSEEN
-290 SRLTKIITELQK
+290 SRLTKMITELQK

-326 NAAEQQKEYS
+326 SAAEQQKEHS
-336 TKLEQLVNSKEDCT
+336 TKVEQLLTSKEDCA
-350 SKLQVLNQELE
+350 SKLQVSNQELE
-361 ASRALVAMKDLCIN
+361 TSRALIAVKDLCID

-382 STEQKNLNLCEKF
+382 SVEQKNLNLLAKV
-395 DAALEEKGQQV
+395 DAALDGKGQQA
-406 TTDCD
+406 TAQYD
-411 SALQIQALLE
+411 SALQIRELLE
-421 KLQETEKEKADMQR
+421 KLQEMEKEKADMQR
-435 LNDKH
+435 LSDEH
-440 VSQLKAAREELHLK
+440 ASQLKAAREELLLK
-454 EEAQME
+454 EQAQKE
-460 LQSRYNRLTADSKE
+460 LESRYSSLTANSKE
-474 ESEKLLGSL
+474 ESEKLTGIL
-483 ETMAKEMDAL
+483 ETMAKEKDAL

-498 LKEKEMTELQTQ
+498 LKGKEMAELQTQ

-530 EKEKLEEE
+530 EKEKLVEE
-538 YGRREGT
+538 YGRREGV

-551 SQAEQLELQE
+551 LQAEQLELQE
-561 GRLTKVSQIV
+561 GRLTKVSQTV
-571 CSLEEQN
+571 CNLQEQN
-578 RKLLSEKEHLCQKVK
+578 QKLMYEKEHLRQKVK
-593 ELEEQMEQQNSEVSE
+593 ELEEQMEQQNSAVSE
-608 MGDKSRKLKV
+608 LDEESRKLKV
-618 ENANLQQSIKKMEG
+618 EKENLQH
-632 KLTSLE
+632 
-638 ASNASLEAEVARL
+638 
-651 RASEKQLQSEIDDA
+651 EIDDA

-677 SENKQLDED
+677 AENKQLDED

-695 ILEEKLEALR
+695 ILEERLEALH
-705 SDYEELKQREETTK
+705 SEYEELKQREETSK
-719 ESCASLEGQLK
+719 ESYASLEAQLK
-730 SAKQHSLLV
+730 SAKQHSLQM
-739 EKSLGTLKES
+739 EKSLDTLKES
-749 SECLQSQL
+749 KECLQSQL
-757 REKEVE
+757 TEKELE

-768 SVCEQLRVE
+768 SHCQQLRAE

-784 AETFE
+784 AEALE
-789 VEKLSVEKTCLH
+789 IEKLSAEKTCLH

-811 EKDSVEKQQLQQ
+811 EKESVEKQQLQQ
-823 AASLEREAKEL
+823 AVSLEKEAKEL
-834 ASRLTISEEQLEV
+834 ASRLTMSEEQLEV

-857 EVLDLRIKLQ
+857 EVLDLRVKLQ
-867 QTMGEREQMRG
+867 QATDERERMRG
-878 ELAVT
+878 ELAVN
-883 ETVLSEQKVLVQQL
+883 ETVLSEQKMLVQQL
-897 KEQIESL
+897 KEQSESL
-904 NRNHVQEL
+904 NRNHVEEL
-912 VQCKEREEVL
+912 VQCKEREEKL
-922 KKKQETA
+922 KKEQERT

-938 NLLNLKEELS
+938 NLMNLKEELS
-948 KVKQYLEAAR
+948 KVKRYLENAR
-958 MENEEN
+958 VENEEN

-985 TSEKVNAEEQLAQAT
+985 TSEKVDAEEQLAQAT
-1000 ERLKELEEQAAVQQE
+1000 ERFKELKEQAAEQQE
-1015 KLNLDISDLRQE
+1015 KLKLDISNLREE
-1027 NKGLQEKL
+1027 NKSLQEKL
-1035 DEAQICA
+1035 EEAQMCA

-1052 ESVKKQSRSFQ
+1052 ETIKKEAQSFQ

-1089 AVSEECVKVREQLE
+1089 AVSEECGKAREQLE
-1103 EQKRQQCAA
+1103 EQKRQQHAA

-1119 QAANTSLSRKLDE
+1119 QAANTNLCRKLDE
-1132 AREQLSESESA
+1132 AREQLSESEST
-1143 RLQKEEEVTSLREL
+1143 RMQKEEEVTSLREL
-1157 LARIQKEADEAKEKA
+1157 LERIQKEADEAKEKI
-1172 LYYSEKLSK
+1172 LDYTEKLSK
-1181 VAADKDSSDQKLFAE
+1181 VAADKDSSDQKLLAE

-1283 KPGGKKERCCR
+1283 KLGGKKERCCR
-1294 ACFSKPRVIVDST
+1294 ACFNKPRVIVDST

-1327 SPSERD
+1327 SPSERAFVASE
-1333 LASKPPDDAAFDI
+1333 ASKPPDDAAFDL

-1356 ESDSLHDE
+1356 ESDSLHNE

-1378 LPLLIHAGLLP
+1378 L
-1389 WFWKEPTSWFPV
+1389 
-1401 YKNPCNFSG
+1401 
-1410 NDSLI
+1410 
-1415 GSVINLLKWREAK
+1415 
-1428 NSTCNSSTFEES
+1428 NSTGNSSTFDES
-1440 EEWQVAQDAEICL
+1440 EDWQVAQDAEICL
-1453 LKSGEIM
+1453 LKSGELM
-1460 VKLPL
+1460 MKLPL
-1465 TVEEIVNFGE
+1465 TVEEIMNFGE

-1514 SVVFQESE
+1514 SVVYQESE

-1573 FYHLTVERPVIYDGS
+1573 FYHLAVERPVIYDGS

>member
-10 LQRIVRDLEDAV
+10 LQRIIRDLQDAV

-36 TDDSGNLQ
+36 TDDSVNLQ

-50 EYLLQFDLKE
+50 EYLLQFDQKE
-60 KNTLLGNRKDYW
+60 KSTLLGSRKDYW

-77 CLAKVKGANDGIRF
+77 CLAKIKGANDGIRF

-100 SLGKGRAFLRYSLV
+100 SLGKGRAFIRYSLV

-168 GYDLDAAWPVF
+168 GYDLDAAWPAF

-218 SPDANNSLNAEHFE
+218 SPDVNNSLNVEHLE
-232 GFEEMR
+232 GYEEMR
-238 VELDQ
+238 LELDQ
-243 AELKQRELQD
+243 AELRQRELQD
-253 RIHYLEMENQELQ
+253 RIHQLEIENQELQ
-266 AALSLQKEQVQVEK
+266 AAVSLQKEQVQVEK
-280 EKSNNCSEEN
+280 EKSNNYSEEN
-290 SRLTKIITELQK
+290 SRLTRMITELQK
-302 QCEVSHSTQSTV
+302 QCEISHSTQSTV

-326 NAAEQQKEYS
+326 SAAEQQKEHS
-336 TKLEQLVNSKEDCT
+336 IKVDQLLTSKEDCA
-350 SKLQVLNQELE
+350 SELQVSNQELE
-361 ASRALVAMKDLCIN
+361 ASRALMAVKDLCID

-382 STEQKNLNLCEKF
+382 SMEQRNLNLLAKV
-395 DAALEEKGQQV
+395 DAALDQKGQEATAQY
-406 TTDCD
+406 D
-411 SALQIQALLE
+411 SAVQIQALLE
-421 KLQETEKEKADMQR
+421 KLQEMEKEK
-435 LNDKH
+435 K
-440 VSQLKAAREELHLK
+440 EL
-454 EEAQME
+454 E
-460 LQSRYNRLTADSKE
+460 SRYSSLTANSKE
-474 ESEKLLGSL
+474 ESEKLIG
-483 ETMAKEMDAL
+483 K
-493 QKALT
+493 
-498 LKEKEMTELQTQ
+498 
-510 VMGSLAQVGSL
+510 
-521 EKNLEEARK
+521 
-530 EKEKLEEE
+530 KEKLEEE
-538 YGRREGT
+538 YGRREGA
-545 LKQEAQ
+545 LKQESQ

-561 GRLTKVSQIV
+561 GRLTKVSQTV
-571 CSLEEQN
+571 CSLQEQN
-578 RKLLSEKEHLCQKVK
+578 RKLMSEKERLGQKVK
-593 ELEEQMEQQNSEVSE
+593 ELEEQMEQQNSAVSE
-608 MGDKSRKLKV
+608 LDEESRKLKA
-618 ENANLQQSIKKMEG
+618 ENENLQQSKKKMEE
-632 KLTSLE
+632 K
-638 ASNASLEAEVARL
+638 
-651 RASEKQLQSEIDDA
+651 ASEKQLQSEIDDA

-677 SENKQLDED
+677 GENKQLDED
-686 LQNARRQSQ
+686 LQNARRQGQ
-695 ILEEKLEALR
+695 ILEERLEALN
-705 SDYEELKQREETTK
+705 SEYEELKQREETSK
-719 ESCASLEGQLK
+719 ESYVSLEAQLK
-730 SAKQHSLLV
+730 SAKQHSLQM
-739 EKSLGTLKES
+739 EKSLDTLKES
-749 SECLQSQL
+749 KECLQSQL
-757 REKEVE
+757 TEKEAE

-768 SVCEQLRVE
+768 SQCQQLRAE
-777 AERYRKK
+777 SERYRKK
-784 AETFE
+784 VETLE
-789 VEKLSVEKTCLH
+789 IEKLSVEKTCLH

-811 EKDSVEKQQLQQ
+811 EKESVEKQQLQQ
-823 AASLEREAKEL
+823 AASLEKEAKDL
-834 ASRLTISEEQLEV
+834 AFRMSMSEEQLEV
-847 NRGEVSRLQA
+847 SRGEVSRLQA
-857 EVLDLRIKLQ
+857 EVLDLRVKLQ
-867 QTMGEREQMRG
+867 QATDERERMRS
-878 ELAVT
+878 ELAVA
-883 ETVLSEQKVLVQQL
+883 EAVSSEQKTLVQQL
-897 KEQIESL
+897 KEQSESL

-912 VQCKEREEVL
+912 VQCKEREEKL
-922 KKKQETA
+922 KKEQERT
-929 AHQKAELEN
+929 AHQKAELES
-938 NLLNLKEELS
+938 NLMDLKEELS
-948 KVKQYLEAAR
+948 KVKRYLENAR
-958 MENEEN
+958 VENEEN

-985 TSEKVNAEEQLAQAT
+985 TSEKVDAEEQLAQAT
-1000 ERLKELEEQAAVQQE
+1000 ERFKELEEQAAEQQE
-1015 KLNLDISDLRQE
+1015 KLKLDISNLREE
-1027 NKGLQEKL
+1027 NKSLQEKL
-1035 DEAQICA
+1035 EEAQMCA

-1052 ESVKKQSRSFQ
+1052 ETIKKQAQSFQ

-1089 AVSEECVKVREQLE
+1089 AANEECGKVREQLQ
-1103 EQKRQQCAA
+1103 EQKRQQHAV
-1112 EEEITEL
+1112 EEEITE
-1119 QAANTSLSRKLDE
+1119 
-1132 AREQLSESESA
+1132 
-1143 RLQKEEEVTSLREL
+1143 
-1157 LARIQKEADEAKEKA
+1157 IQKEADEAKEKI
-1172 LYYSEKLSK
+1172 LDYTEKLSK

-1294 ACFSKPRVIVDST
+1294 ACFNKPRVIVDST

-1327 SPSERD
+1327 SPSERAFGYE
-1333 LASKPPDDAAFDI
+1333 ASKPPDDAAFDI

-1356 ESDSLHDE
+1356 ESDSLHNE

-1378 LPLLIHAGLLP
+1378 L
-1389 WFWKEPTSWFPV
+1389 
-1401 YKNPCNFSG
+1401 
-1410 NDSLI
+1410 
-1415 GSVINLLKWREAK
+1415 
-1428 NSTCNSSTFEES
+1428 TCNSSTFDES
-1440 EEWQVAQDAEICL
+1440 EDWQVAQDAEICL
-1453 LKSGEIM
+1453 LKSGEII
-1460 VKLPL
+1460 LPL
-1465 TVEEIVNFGE
+1465 TVEEIMNFGE

-1514 SVVFQESE
+1514 SVVYQESE

-1573 FYHLTVERPVIYDGS
+1573 FYHLAVERPVIYDGS

>member
-1 MAATSGESQ
+1 ARSKSVISDAEKYTLLGPENPEEQ
-10 LQRIVRDLEDAV
+10 LNAV

-36 TDDSGNLQ
+36 TDDSVNLQ

-50 EYLLQFDLKE
+50 EYLLQFDQKE

-149 DIVGH
+149 DIVGQ

-168 GYDLDAAWPVF
+168 GYDLDAAWPAF

-218 SPDANNSLNAEHFE
+218 SPDANNSLNVEHLE

-243 AELKQRELQD
+243 AELRQRELQD
-253 RIHYLEMENQELQ
+253 RIHQLEMENQELQ
-266 AALSLQKEQVQVEK
+266 AAVSLQKEQVQVEK
-280 EKSNNCSEEN
+280 EKSNNYSEEN
-290 SRLTKIITELQK
+290 SRLAKMITELQK

-326 NAAEQQKEYS
+326 NAVEQQKEYS
-336 TKLEQLVNSKEDCT
+336 TKLEQLVTSKEDSA

-375 ELKAKLS
+375 ELKAKLT
-382 STEQKNLNLCEKF
+382 STEQNLNLLVKV
-395 DAALEEKGQQV
+395 DTALEEKGQQA
-406 TTDCD
+406 TAHCN
-411 SALQIQALLE
+411 SALQIRALLE
-421 KLQETEKEKADMQR
+421 KLQETEKEKAAMQR
-435 LNDKH
+435 LSDGH
-440 VSQLKAAREELHLK
+440 ASQLKAAKEELQLK
-454 EEAQME
+454 EE
-460 LQSRYNRLTADSKE
+460 
-474 ESEKLLGSL
+474 LLGSL

-498 LKEKEMTELQTQ
+498 LKGKEMAELQTQ

-538 YGRREGT
+538 YGKREGA

-561 GRLTKVSQIV
+561 GRLTKVSQTV
-571 CSLEEQN
+571 RNLEEQN
-578 RKLLSEKEHLCQKVK
+578 RKLLSEKEHLSQKVK
-593 ELEEQMEQQNSEVSE
+593 ELEEQMEQQNSAVSE
-608 MGDKSRKLKV
+608 MGEESRKLKA
-618 ENANLQQSIKKMEG
+618 ENANLQQ
-632 KLTSLE
+632 
-638 ASNASLEAEVARL
+638 
-651 RASEKQLQSEIDDA
+651 ASEKQLQSEIDDA

-677 SENKQLDED
+677 GENKQLDED

-695 ILEEKLEALR
+695 ILEEKLEALH

-719 ESCASLEGQLK
+719 ESNASLEGQLK
-730 SAKQHSLLV
+730 SAKQHGLQL
-739 EKSLGTLKES
+739 EKSLGILKES
-749 SECLQSQL
+749 KESLQSQL
-757 REKEVE
+757 TEKEVE

-768 SVCEQLRVE
+768 SQCEQLRAE
-777 AERYRKK
+777 AERHRKK
-784 AETFE
+784 AETLE
-789 VEKLSVEKTCLH
+789 AEKLSVEKTCLH

-811 EKDSVEKQQLQQ
+811 EKESVEKHQLQQ
-823 AASLEREAKEL
+823 EASLEKEAKEL

-847 NRGEVSRLQA
+847 NRSEVSRLQV
-857 EVLDLRIKLQ
+857 EVLDLRVKLQ
-867 QTMGEREQMRG
+867 QTTDEREQMRG
-878 ELAVT
+878 ELAIT
-883 ETVLSEQKVLVQQL
+883 ETVLGEQKALVQQL
-897 KEQIESL
+897 KEQSESL

-912 VQCKEREEVL
+912 VQCKEREEAL
-922 KKKQETA
+922 KKSQEMV

-938 NLLNLKEELS
+938 NLMNLKEELS
-948 KVKQYLEAAR
+948 KVKQYLEFAR

-1000 ERLKELEEQAAVQQE
+1000 ERLKELEELTAEQQE
-1015 KLNLDISDLRQE
+1015 KLKLDISNLGQE
-1027 NKGLQEKL
+1027 NKSLQEKL
-1035 DEAQICA
+1035 EEAQICA
-1042 AAVPSLQLQL
+1042 SAVPSLQLQL
-1052 ESVKKQSRSFQ
+1052 ETVKKQAQSFQ

-1089 AVSEECVKVREQLE
+1089 CLGNCPVLGKVLF
-1103 EQKRQQCAA
+1103 
-1112 EEEITEL
+1112 L
-1119 QAANTSLSRKLDE
+1119 YAANTSLSRKLDE
-1132 AREQLSESESA
+1132 AREQLSESEFA
-1143 RLQKEEEVTSLREL
+1143 RLRKEEEVTSLREL
-1157 LARIQKEADEAKEKA
+1157 LERIQKEADEAKEKV
-1172 LYYSEKLSK
+1172 LDYSEKLSK
-1181 VAADKDSSDQKLFAE
+1181 VSADKDSSDQKLFAE

-1294 ACFSKPRVIVDST
+1294 ACFNKPRVIVDST

-1327 SPSERD
+1327 E
-1333 LASKPPDDAAFDI
+1333 ASKAPDDAAFDI

-1356 ESDSLHDE
+1356 ESDSLHNE
-1364 SQMERDSLDQSVTD
+1364 SQMEGEPLDQSVTD
-1378 LPLLIHAGLLP
+1378 LKSKQLHPLPPPASPQHRGVV
-1389 WFWKEPTSWFPV
+1389 PV
-1401 YKNPCNFSG
+1401 LSCHQ
-1410 NDSLI
+1410 
-1415 GSVINLLKWREAK
+1415 A
-1428 NSTCNSSTFEES
+1428 TCH
-1440 EEWQVAQDAEICL
+1440 
-1453 LKSGEIM
+1453 
-1460 VKLPL
+1460 
-1465 TVEEIVNFGE
+1465 
-1475 SNRELFIK
+1475 R
-1483 SSTYSIIPITVTE
+1483 
-1496 MGLTISWIFS
+1496 
-1506 SDPKSISF
+1506 
-1514 SVVFQESE
+1514 
-1522 DTPLDQ
+1522 
-1528 CKVLIPMTRC
+1528 
-1538 NSHKETIRGQVKV
+1538 
-1551 RNAGIYT
+1551 
-1558 LIFDNTFSRFISKRV
+1558 
-1573 FYHLTVERPVIYDGS
+1573 
-1588 DFP
+1588 

>member
-10 LQRIVRDLEDAV
+10 LQRIIRDLQDAV

-36 TDDSGNLQ
+36 TDDSVSLQ

-50 EYLLQFDLKE
+50 EYLLQFDQKE

-91 VKSITELRT
+91 VKSITEV
-100 SLGKGRAFLRYSLV
+100 SISVKHHNASFVAFLRYSLV

-149 DIVGH
+149 DIVGY

-168 GYDLDAAWPVF
+168 GYDLDAAWPTF

-218 SPDANNSLNAEHFE
+218 SPDANNSLNVEHIE

-243 AELKQRELQD
+243 AELRQRELQD
-253 RIHYLEMENQELQ
+253 RIHQLQMENQELQ
-266 AALSLQKEQVQVEK
+266 AAISLQKAQAQVEK
-280 EKSNNCSEEN
+280 EKSSNYSEEN
-290 SRLTKIITELQK
+290 SRLTKMITELQK

-326 NAAEQQKEYS
+326 NAVEQQKEYS
-336 TKLEQLVNSKEDCT
+336 TKLEQLETSKENCA
-350 SKLQVLNQELE
+350 SKLQLLNQELE
-361 ASRALVAMKDLCIN
+361 ASRALVTMKDLCID

-382 STEQKNLNLCEKF
+382 STKQKNMELLAKV
-395 DAALEEKGQQV
+395 DAALEEKGQQA
-406 TTDCD
+406 TAHCD
-411 SALQIQALLE
+411 SAIQIQGLLE
-421 KLQETEKEKADMQR
+421 KLQEKEKEKADMQK
-435 LNDKH
+435 LNDEH
-440 VSQLKAAREELHLK
+440 ASQLKAAREELRLK
-454 EEAQME
+454 EEVQKE
-460 LQSRYNRLTADSKE
+460 LESRYNRLTADSRE

-483 ETMAKEMDAL
+483 ETMAKEMEAL

-498 LKEKEMTELQTQ
+498 LKGKEVADLQTQ

-538 YGRREGT
+538 CSRREGA
-545 LKQEAQ
+545 LKHKAH
-551 SQAEQLELQE
+551 SLAEQLELQE
-561 GRLTKVSQIV
+561 GHLTKVSHTV
-571 CSLEEQN
+571 HSLEEQ
-578 RKLLSEKEHLCQKVK
+578 KQKISSEKEHLSQKVK
-593 ELEEQMEQQNSEVSE
+593 QLEEQLEQQNSAVSE
-608 MGDKSRKLKV
+608 KDEENQKLKS
-618 ENANLQQSIKKMEG
+618 ENADLQQAKKKME
-632 KLTSLE
+632 
-638 ASNASLEAEVARL
+638 
-651 RASEKQLQSEIDDA
+651 EKGQ
-665 LVSVDEKEKKLR
+665 
-677 SENKQLDED
+677 NKQLDED

-695 ILEEKLEALR
+695 ILEDRLDALH
-705 SDYEELKQREETTK
+705 SDYKELKQREEATK
-719 ESCASLEGQLK
+719 ESCALLEGQLK
-730 SAKQHSLLV
+730 RAKQDCLQM
-739 EKSLGTLKES
+739 EKSLGSLKES
-749 SECLQSQL
+749 EESLRSQL
-757 REKEVE
+757 TEKEAE

-768 SVCEQLRVE
+768 NQYKQLRAE
-777 AERYRKK
+777 AERHRKK
-784 AETFE
+784 AEILE
-789 VEKLSVEKTCLH
+789 VEKLSMEKTCLH
-801 QTKLIESLTS
+801 QTKLIESLTA
-811 EKDSVEKQQLQQ
+811 EKKSVEKHQLQQ
-823 AASLEREAKEL
+823 TAFLEKEAKEL
-834 ASRLTISEEQLEV
+834 ASRLIVSEEQLQV

-857 EVLDLRIKLQ
+857 EVLDLRVKLQ
-867 QTMGEREQMRG
+867 QTTVEREQMRG

-883 ETVLSEQKVLVQQL
+883 ETVLGEQKVHVQQL
-897 KEQIESL
+897 KEESESL
-904 NRNHVQEL
+904 NRNHMQEL
-912 VQCKEREEVL
+912 MQYKEREEVL
-922 KKKQETA
+922 KKEQERV

-948 KVKQYLEAAR
+948 KVKQYLEAVK

-976 ELGIQICAL
+976 ELGIQICAV
-985 TSEKVNAEEQLAQAT
+985 TSEKVNTEEKLAKAT
-1000 ERLKELEEQAAVQQE
+1000 GRLKELEERTAEEQE
-1015 KLNLDISDLRQE
+1015 RLKLDISALRQE
-1027 NKGLQEKL
+1027 NKSLQEKL
-1035 DEAQICA
+1035 EEAQVCA
-1042 AAVPSLQLQL
+1042 AAVPSLQMQL
-1052 ESVKKQSRSFQ
+1052 ETAKKQAQSFQ

-1076 MSTEILNYQTKFK
+1076 MSTEILNYQTKYK
-1089 AVSEECVKVREQLE
+1089 AVSEECRKVQEQLE
-1103 EQKRQQCAA
+1103 EQKRQRCAA
-1112 EEEITEL
+1112 EEEIAEL
-1119 QAANTSLSRKLDE
+1119 QAANTSLSSKLDE
-1132 AREQLSESESA
+1132 AREQLAESESA
-1143 RLQKEEEVTSLREL
+1143 RLQKEEEVMSLKGL
-1157 LARIQKEADEAKEKA
+1157 LERTQKEADEAKEQA
-1172 LYYSEKLSK
+1172 LEYGEKLGK
-1181 VAADKDSSDQKLFAE
+1181 VVAEKDSSDQKLFAE

-1233 LSAEQRWQG
+1233 LSAEQKWQG
-1242 DTEVNHCLDCQ
+1242 DTEINHCLDCQ

-1268 GRIFCYYCCNNYMVT
+1268 GRVFCYYCCNNYMVT
-1283 KPGGKKERCCR
+1283 KHAGKKERCCR
-1294 ACFSKPRVIVDST
+1294 ACFNKPRVVVDYT
-1307 DDSGSSANQEGSP
+1307 DDSGSSANREGSP

-1327 SPSERD
+1327 SPTEMAFVASE
-1333 LASKPPDDAAFDI
+1333 ASKPPDDAVFDI

-1356 ESDSLHDE
+1356 ESDSLHNE
-1364 SQMERDSLDQSVTD
+1364 SQMEGESLDQSVTD
-1378 LPLLIHAGLLP
+1378 L
-1389 WFWKEPTSWFPV
+1389 
-1401 YKNPCNFSG
+1401 
-1410 NDSLI
+1410 
-1415 GSVINLLKWREAK
+1415 
-1428 NSTCNSSTFEES
+1428 NSTCNSSTFDES

-1460 VKLPL
+1460 MKLPL
-1465 TVEEIVNFGE
+1465 TVEDILNFGE
-1475 SNRELFIK
+1475 GNRELFIK

-1496 MGLTISWIFS
+1496 TGLTISWIFS

-1514 SVVFQESE
+1514 SVVYQESE
-1522 DTPLDQ
+1522 EAPLDH

-1538 NSHKETIRGQVKV
+1538 SSHKETIRGQVKV
-1551 RNAGIYT
+1551 RNSGIYM

-1573 FYHLTVERPVIYDGS
+1573 FYHLAVERPVIYDGS

>member
-10 LQRIVRDLEDAV
+10 LQRIVRDLQDAV

-36 TDDSGNLQ
+36 TDDSVNLQ

-50 EYLLQFDLKE
+50 EYLLQFDQKE
-60 KNTLLGNRKDYW
+60 KSTLLGNRKDYW

-77 CLAKVKGANDGIRF
+77 CLAKIKGANDGIRF

-149 DIVGH
+149 DIVGQ

-168 GYDLDAAWPVF
+168 GYDLDAAWPAF

-218 SPDANNSLNAEHFE
+218 SPDVNSSLNVEHLE
-232 GFEEMR
+232 GYEEMR
-238 VELDQ
+238 LELDQ
-243 AELKQRELQD
+243 AELRQRELQN
-253 RIHYLEMENQELQ
+253 RIHQLEIENQELQ
-266 AALSLQKEQVQVEK
+266 AAVSLQKEQVQVEK
-280 EKSNNCSEEN
+280 EKSSNYSEEN
-290 SRLTKIITELQK
+290 SRLAKMITELQK

-326 NAAEQQKEYS
+326 GAAEQQKEYS
-336 TKLEQLVNSKEDCT
+336 TKVEQLLTSKEDCA
-350 SKLQVLNQELE
+350 SKLQVSNQELE
-361 ASRALVAMKDLCIN
+361 TSRALIAVKDLCID

-382 STEQKNLNLCEKF
+382 STEQKNLNLLAKV
-395 DAALEEKGQQV
+395 DTALDEKGQRATAQYE
-406 TTDCD
+406 
-411 SALQIQALLE
+411 SALQIRALLE
-421 KLQETEKEKADMQR
+421 KLQEMEKEKADMQR
-435 LNDKH
+435 LNDEH
-440 VSQLKAAREELHLK
+440 ASQLKAAREELLLK
-454 EEAQME
+454 EQAQKE
-460 LQSRYNRLTADSKE
+460 LESRYSSLTANSKE
-474 ESEKLLGSL
+474 ESEKLIGSL
-483 ETMAKEMDAL
+483 ETMEMEKDAL
-493 QKALT
+493 QKVLI
-498 LKEKEMTELQTQ
+498 LKGKEMAELQTQ

-538 YGRREGT
+538 YGRREGA

-561 GRLTKVSQIV
+561 GRLTKVSQTV
-571 CSLEEQN
+571 CSLQEQN
-578 RKLLSEKEHLCQKVK
+578 QKLMSEKEHLGQKIK
-593 ELEEQMEQQNSEVSE
+593 QLEEQMEQQNSAVSE
-608 MGDKSRKLKV
+608 LDEESRKLKA
-618 ENANLQQSIKKMEG
+618 ENEKLQH
-632 KLTSLE
+632 
-638 ASNASLEAEVARL
+638 
-651 RASEKQLQSEIDDA
+651 EIDDA

-677 SENKQLDED
+677 GENKQLDED

-695 ILEEKLEALR
+695 ILEEKLEALH
-705 SDYEELKQREETTK
+705 SEYEELKEREQTSK
-719 ESCASLEGQLK
+719 ESYASLEAQLK
-730 SAKQHSLLV
+730 SAKQQSLQL
-739 EKSLGTLKES
+739 EKSLDTLKES
-749 SECLQSQL
+749 KECLQSQL
-757 REKEVE
+757 TEKEIG

-768 SVCEQLRVE
+768 SQCQQLRAE

-784 AETFE
+784 AETLE
-789 VEKLSVEKTCLH
+789 IEKLSVEQTCLQ

-811 EKDSVEKQQLQQ
+811 EKESVEKQQLQQ
-823 AASLEREAKEL
+823 AASQEKEAKEL
-834 ASRLTISEEQLEV
+834 AFRLTMSEEQLEV

-857 EVLDLRIKLQ
+857 EVLDLRVKLQ
-867 QTMGEREQMRG
+867 QAADERERMRG
-878 ELAVT
+878 ELAVA
-883 ETVLSEQKVLVQQL
+883 ETVLSEQKMLVQQL
-897 KEQIESL
+897 KEQSESL

-912 VQCKEREEVL
+912 VQCKEREEKL
-922 KKKQETA
+922 EKEQERTA
-929 AHQKAELEN
+929 RQKAELEN
-938 NLLNLKEELS
+938 SLMNLKEELS
-948 KVKQYLEAAR
+948 KVKRYLENAR
-958 MENEEN
+958 VENEEN

-985 TSEKVNAEEQLAQAT
+985 TSEKVDTEEQLAQAT
-1000 ERLKELEEQAAVQQE
+1000 ERFRELEEQAAEQQE
-1015 KLNLDISDLRQE
+1015 KLKLDISNLTEE
-1027 NKGLQEKL
+1027 NKSLQEKL
-1035 DEAQICA
+1035 EEAQMCA

-1052 ESVKKQSRSFQ
+1052 ETIKKQAQSFQ

-1089 AVSEECVKVREQLE
+1089 AVSEECGKVREQLE
-1103 EQKRQQCAA
+1103 EQKRQQHAA

-1119 QAANTSLSRKLDE
+1119 QAANTSLCRKLDE
-1132 AREQLSESESA
+1132 TREQLSESESA

-1157 LARIQKEADEAKEKA
+1157 LERIQNEADEAKEKI
-1172 LYYSEKLSK
+1172 LDYTEKLSK
-1181 VAADKDSSDQKLFAE
+1181 VAADKDSSDQKLCAE

-1268 GRIFCYYCCNNYMVT
+1268 GRIFCYYCCNNYMVI
-1283 KPGGKKERCCR
+1283 KLGGKKERCCR
-1294 ACFSKPRVIVDST
+1294 ACFNKPRVIVDST

-1327 SPSERD
+1327 SPSERA
-1333 LASKPPDDAAFDI
+1333 LGYEASKQPDDAAFDI

-1356 ESDSLHDE
+1356 ESDSLHNE
-1364 SQMERDSLDQSVTD
+1364 SQMERDSLDQSMTD
-1378 LPLLIHAGLLP
+1378 L
-1389 WFWKEPTSWFPV
+1389 
-1401 YKNPCNFSG
+1401 
-1410 NDSLI
+1410 
-1415 GSVINLLKWREAK
+1415 
-1428 NSTCNSSTFEES
+1428 NSTCNSSTFDES
-1440 EEWQVAQDAEICL
+1440 EDLQLALDAEIHL

-1460 VKLPL
+1460 MKLPF
-1465 TVEEIVNFGE
+1465 TVEEIMNFGE

-1483 SSTYSIIPITVTE
+1483 SSTYSIIPITVSET
-1496 MGLTISWIFS
+1496 GLTISWIFS
-1506 SDPKSISF
+1506 SEPKSISF
-1514 SVVFQESE
+1514 SVVYQEFE
-1522 DTPLDQ
+1522 DMSLDQ

-1538 NSHKETIRGQVKV
+1538 NSHKETIRGQMKV

-1558 LIFDNTFSRFISKRV
+1558 LVFDNTFSRFISKRV
-1573 FYHLTVERPVIYDGS
+1573 FYHLAVERPVIYDGS

>member
-10 LQRIVRDLEDAV
+10 LQRIIRDLQDAV

-36 TDDSGNLQ
+36 TDDSVNLQ

-50 EYLLQFDLKE
+50 EYLLQFDQKE
-60 KNTLLGNRKDYW
+60 KSTLLGNRKDYW

-77 CLAKVKGANDGIRF
+77 CLAKIKGANDGIRF

-100 SLGKGRAFLRYSLV
+100 SLGKGRAFIRYSLV

-149 DIVGH
+149 DIVGQ

-168 GYDLDAAWPVF
+168 GYDLDAAWPAF

-218 SPDANNSLNAEHFE
+218 SPDVNNSLNVEHLE
-232 GFEEMR
+232 GYEEMR
-238 VELDQ
+238 LELDQ
-243 AELKQRELQD
+243 AELRQRELQD
-253 RIHYLEMENQELQ
+253 RIHQLEMENQELQ
-266 AALSLQKEQVQVEK
+266 AAVNLRKEQVQVEK
-280 EKSNNCSEEN
+280 EKSNNYSEEN
-290 SRLTKIITELQK
+290 SRLTKMITELQK

-314 HDLQKCL
+314 HDLQKSL

-326 NAAEQQKEYS
+326 SAAEQLKEHS
-336 TKLEQLVNSKEDCT
+336 TKVEQLLTSKEDCA
-350 SKLQVLNQELE
+350 SKLQVSNQELE
-361 ASRALVAMKDLCIN
+361 TSRALIAVKDLCID

-382 STEQKNLNLCEKF
+382 STEQKNLNLLAKV
-395 DAALEEKGQQV
+395 DTALDEKGQQA
-406 TTDCD
+406 TAHYD
-411 SALQIQALLE
+411 SALQIRALLE
-421 KLQETEKEKADMQR
+421 KLQEMEKEK
-435 LNDKH
+435 
-440 VSQLKAAREELHLK
+440 EL
-454 EEAQME
+454 E
-460 LQSRYNRLTADSKE
+460 SRYSSLTANSKE
-474 ESEKLLGSL
+474 ESEKLTGSL
-483 ETMAKEMDAL
+483 ETMAKEKDAL
-493 QKALT
+493 QETLT
-498 LKEKEMTELQTQ
+498 LKGKEMAELQTQ

-538 YGRREGT
+538 YV
-545 LKQEAQ
+545 Q
-551 SQAEQLELQE
+551 SQAEQLELLE
-561 GRLTKVSQIV
+561 GRLTKVSQTV
-571 CSLEEQN
+571 CSLQEQN
-578 RKLLSEKEHLCQKVK
+578 QKLMSEKEHLRQKVK
-593 ELEEQMEQQNSEVSE
+593 ELEEQMEQQNSAVSE
-608 MGDKSRKLKV
+608 LDEESRKLKA
-618 ENANLQQSIKKMEG
+618 ENENLQQSKKKMEE
-632 KLTSLE
+632 KLKNLE
-638 ASNASLEAEVARL
+638 ASKASL
-651 RASEKQLQSEIDDA
+651 
-665 LVSVDEKEKKLR
+665 EKKLR

-695 ILEEKLEALR
+695 ILEERLEALH
-705 SDYEELKQREETTK
+705 SEYEELKQREETSK
-719 ESCASLEGQLK
+719 ESYASLEAQLK
-730 SAKQHSLLV
+730 SAKQHSLQM
-739 EKSLGTLKES
+739 EKSLDTLKES
-749 SECLQSQL
+749 EECLQLQL
-757 REKEVE
+757 TQKEVE

-768 SVCEQLRVE
+768 SQCQQLRAE
-777 AERYRKK
+777 AERHKKK
-784 AETFE
+784 AETLE
-789 VEKLSVEKTCLH
+789 TEKLSVEKTCLH

-811 EKDSVEKQQLQQ
+811 EKESVEKQQLQQ
-823 AASLEREAKEL
+823 AASLEKEAKEL
-834 ASRLTISEEQLEV
+834 AFRLTMSEEQLEV

-857 EVLDLRIKLQ
+857 EVLDLRVKLQ
-867 QTMGEREQMRG
+867 QATDEKERMRG

-883 ETVLSEQKVLVQQL
+883 ETVLSEQKTLVQQL
-897 KEQIESL
+897 KEQSESL

-912 VQCKEREEVL
+912 VECKEREEKL
-922 KKKQETA
+922 KKEQERT
-929 AHQKAELEN
+929 AHQKAELES
-938 NLLNLKEELS
+938 NLMNLKEELS
-948 KVKQYLEAAR
+948 KVKRYLENAR
-958 MENEEN
+958 VENEEN

-985 TSEKVNAEEQLAQAT
+985 TSEKVDAEEQLAQAT
-1000 ERLKELEEQAAVQQE
+1000 ERFKELEEQAAEQQE
-1015 KLNLDISDLRQE
+1015 KLKLDVSNLREE
-1027 NKGLQEKL
+1027 NKSLQEKL
-1035 DEAQICA
+1035 EEAQMCA

-1052 ESVKKQSRSFQ
+1052 ETIKKQAQSFQ

-1089 AVSEECVKVREQLE
+1089 AVSEECGKVREQLE
-1103 EQKRQQCAA
+1103 EQKRQQHAA
-1112 EEEITEL
+1112 EEEITE
-1119 QAANTSLSRKLDE
+1119 
-1132 AREQLSESESA
+1132 
-1143 RLQKEEEVTSLREL
+1143 
-1157 LARIQKEADEAKEKA
+1157 IQKEADEAKEKI
-1172 LYYSEKLSK
+1172 LDYTEKLSK

-1283 KPGGKKERCCR
+1283 KLGGKKERCCR
-1294 ACFSKPRVIVDST
+1294 ACFNKPRVIVDST

-1327 SPSERD
+1327 SPSERAFGYE
-1333 LASKPPDDAAFDI
+1333 ASKPPDDAAFDI

-1356 ESDSLHDE
+1356 ESDSLHNE
-1364 SQMERDSLDQSVTD
+1364 SQIERDSLDQSVTD
-1378 LPLLIHAGLLP
+1378 L
-1389 WFWKEPTSWFPV
+1389 
-1401 YKNPCNFSG
+1401 
-1410 NDSLI
+1410 
-1415 GSVINLLKWREAK
+1415 
-1428 NSTCNSSTFEES
+1428 NSTSSTFDES
-1440 EEWQVAQDAEICL
+1440 EDWQVAQDAEICL

-1460 VKLPL
+1460 MKLPL
-1465 TVEEIVNFGE
+1465 TVEEIMNFGE

-1514 SVVFQESE
+1514 SVVYQEAD

-1573 FYHLTVERPVIYDGS
+1573 FYHLAVERPVIYDGS

>member
-1 MAATSGESQ
+1 
-10 LQRIVRDLEDAV
+10 LFFF
-22 TELSKEFKEGGEPI
+22 SK
-36 TDDSGNLQ
+36 
-44 KFSYKL
+44 
-50 EYLLQFDLKE
+50 FDQKE
-60 KNTLLGNRKDYW
+60 KSTLLGNRKDYW

-149 DIVGH
+149 DIVGQ

-168 GYDLDAAWPVF
+168 GYDLDAAWPAF

-218 SPDANNSLNAEHFE
+218 SPDLNSSLNAEHLE
-232 GFEEMR
+232 GYEEIR

-243 AELKQRELQD
+243 AELRQRELQD
-253 RIHYLEMENQELQ
+253 RIRQLEMENQELQ
-266 AALSLQKEQVQVEK
+266 AAVSLQKEQVQVEK
-280 EKSNNCSEEN
+280 EKNSNYSEEN
-290 SRLTKIITELQK
+290 SRLAKMVTELQK
-302 QCEVSHSTQSTV
+302 QCEVSHSTQNTV

-326 NAAEQQKEYS
+326 NAVEQQKEFS
-336 TKLEQLVNSKEDCT
+336 AKVEQLLTSKEDGA
-350 SKLQVLNQELE
+350 SKLQVSNQELE
-361 ASRALVAMKDLCIN
+361 TSRALVSMKDLCID

-382 STEQKNLNLCEKF
+382 STEQKNLNLLAKV
-395 DAALEEKGQQV
+395 DAALDEKGQQV
-406 TTDCD
+406 TAQND

-421 KLQETEKEKADMQR
+421 KLQEMEKEKADMQR
-435 LNDKH
+435 LSDEH
-440 VSQLKAAREELHLK
+440 VSQLKAAREELQLK
-454 EEAQME
+454 EQAQKE
-460 LQSRYNRLTADSKE
+460 LESRYNRLTADSKE
-474 ESEKLLGSL
+474 ER
-483 ETMAKEMDAL
+483 
-493 QKALT
+493 
-498 LKEKEMTELQTQ
+498 KEMTELQTQ
-510 VMGSLAQVGSL
+510 VMGSLAQVGEL

-538 YGRREGT
+538 YGRREGA

-561 GRLTKVSQIV
+561 GRLTKVSQTV
-571 CSLEEQN
+571 RNLEEQN
-578 RKLLSEKEHLCQKVK
+578 RKLMSEKEHLGQKIK
-593 ELEEQMEQQNSEVSE
+593 ELEEQMEQQNSAVSE
-608 MGDKSRKLKV
+608 LDEESRKLKV
-618 ENANLQQSIKKMEG
+618 ENENLQH
-632 KLTSLE
+632 
-638 ASNASLEAEVARL
+638 
-651 RASEKQLQSEIDDA
+651 EIDDA

-677 SENKQLDED
+677 GENKQLDED

-695 ILEEKLEALR
+695 ILEERLEALQ
-705 SDYEELKQREETTK
+705 SEYEELKQREETTR
-719 ESCASLEGQLK
+719 ESYASLEGQLK
-730 SAKQHSLLV
+730 SAKQHSLQI

-749 SECLQSQL
+749 KECLQSQL
-757 REKEVE
+757 TEKEVE

-768 SVCEQLRVE
+768 SQCEQLRAE
-777 AERYRKK
+777 AERHKKK
-784 AETFE
+784 AETLE
-789 VEKLSVEKTCLH
+789 TEKLSVEKTCLH

-811 EKDSVEKQQLQQ
+811 EKESVEKQQLQQ
-823 AASLEREAKEL
+823 KASLEKETKEL
-834 ASRLTISEEQLEV
+834 AFRLTMSEEQLEV

-857 EVLDLRIKLQ
+857 EVLDLRVKLQ
-867 QTMGEREQMRG
+867 QTTDEREKMRG

-897 KEQIESL
+897 KEQSESL

-922 KKKQETA
+922 KKEQETT
-929 AHQKAELEN
+929 AHQKAELEH

-948 KVKQYLEAAR
+948 KVKQYLKNAR
-958 MENEEN
+958 IENEEN

-985 TSEKVNAEEQLAQAT
+985 SSEKVDAEEQLAQAT
-1000 ERLKELEEQAAVQQE
+1000 ERLRELEEQATEQQE
-1015 KLNLDISDLRQE
+1015 KLKLDISNLREE
-1027 NKGLQEKL
+1027 NKSLQEKL
-1035 DEAQICA
+1035 EEAQVCA
-1042 AAVPSLQLQL
+1042 AVVPSLQLQL
-1052 ESVKKQSRSFQ
+1052 ETAKKQAQSFQ

-1089 AVSEECVKVREQLE
+1089 AISEECGKVKEQLE
-1103 EQKRQQCAA
+1103 EQKRQQHAA

-1157 LARIQKEADEAKEKA
+1157 LESIQKEADEAKEKI
-1172 LYYSEKLSK
+1172 LDYSEKLSK

-1294 ACFSKPRVIVDST
+1294 ACFSKPRVFVDST

-1327 SPSERD
+1327 SPSERAFVASE
-1333 LASKPPDDAAFDI
+1333 ASKPPDDAAFDI

-1356 ESDSLHDE
+1356 ESDSLHNE
-1364 SQMERDSLDQSVTD
+1364 SQMEGESLDHSMTD
-1378 LPLLIHAGLLP
+1378 L
-1389 WFWKEPTSWFPV
+1389 
-1401 YKNPCNFSG
+1401 
-1410 NDSLI
+1410 
-1415 GSVINLLKWREAK
+1415 
-1428 NSTCNSSTFEES
+1428 NSTCNSSTLDES

-1460 VKLPL
+1460 IKLPL
-1465 TVEEIVNFGE
+1465 TVEEIINFGE

-1514 SVVFQESE
+1514 SVVYQESE

-1551 RNAGIYT
+1551 RNSGIYT

-1573 FYHLTVERPVIYDGS
+1573 FYHLAVERPVIYDGS

>member
-510 VMGSLAQVGSL
+510 
-521 EKNLEEARK
+521 
-530 EKEKLEEE
+530 
-538 YGRREGT
+538 
-545 LKQEAQ
+545 
-551 SQAEQLELQE
+551 
-561 GRLTKVSQIV
+561 
-571 CSLEEQN
+571 
-578 RKLLSEKEHLCQKVK
+578 
-593 ELEEQMEQQNSEVSE
+593 
-608 MGDKSRKLKV
+608 
-618 ENANLQQSIKKMEG
+618 
-632 KLTSLE
+632 
-638 ASNASLEAEVARL
+638 
-651 RASEKQLQSEIDDA
+651 
-665 LVSVDEKEKKLR
+665 
-677 SENKQLDED
+677 
-686 LQNARRQSQ
+686 
-695 ILEEKLEALR
+695 
-705 SDYEELKQREETTK
+705 
-719 ESCASLEGQLK
+719 
-730 SAKQHSLLV
+730 
-739 EKSLGTLKES
+739 
-749 SECLQSQL
+749 
-757 REKEVE
+757 
-763 LQGME
+763 
-768 SVCEQLRVE
+768 
-777 AERYRKK
+777 
-784 AETFE
+784 
-789 VEKLSVEKTCLH
+789 
-801 QTKLIESLTS
+801 
-811 EKDSVEKQQLQQ
+811 
-823 AASLEREAKEL
+823 
-834 ASRLTISEEQLEV
+834 
-847 NRGEVSRLQA
+847 
-857 EVLDLRIKLQ
+857 
-867 QTMGEREQMRG
+867 
-878 ELAVT
+878 
-883 ETVLSEQKVLVQQL
+883 
-897 KEQIESL
+897 
-904 NRNHVQEL
+904 
-912 VQCKEREEVL
+912 
-922 KKKQETA
+922 
-929 AHQKAELEN
+929 
-938 NLLNLKEELS
+938 
-948 KVKQYLEAAR
+948 
-958 MENEEN
+958 
-964 KDLLHRTNTDMA
+964 
-976 ELGIQICAL
+976 
-985 TSEKVNAEEQLAQAT
+985 
-1000 ERLKELEEQAAVQQE
+1000 
-1015 KLNLDISDLRQE
+1015 
-1027 NKGLQEKL
+1027 
-1035 DEAQICA
+1035 
-1042 AAVPSLQLQL
+1042 
-1052 ESVKKQSRSFQ
+1052 
-1063 ETSQEELSAIKFQ
+1063 
-1076 MSTEILNYQTKFK
+1076 

-1378 LPLLIHAGLLP
+1378 L
-1389 WFWKEPTSWFPV
+1389 
-1401 YKNPCNFSG
+1401 
-1410 NDSLI
+1410 
-1415 GSVINLLKWREAK
+1415 

>member
-1 MAATSGESQ
+1 MAASGGESQ
-10 LQRIVRDLEDAV
+10 LQRIIRDLQDAV

-36 TDDSGNLQ
+36 TDDSINLQ

-50 EYLLQFDLKE
+50 EYLLQFDQKE
-60 KNTLLGNRKDYW
+60 KNSLLGNRKDYW

-142 LNSKMSS
+142 LNSRMSS

-168 GYDLDAAWPVF
+168 GYDLDAAWPAF

-205 LVSNYLQAQEFPS
+205 LVSSYLQAQEFPS
-218 SPDANNSLNAEHFE
+218 SPDANNSLNVEHLE

-243 AELKQRELQD
+243 AELRQKELQD
-253 RIHYLEMENQELQ
+253 RIHHLEMENQELQ
-266 AALSLQKEQVQVEK
+266 AVVSLQKEQVQAEK
-280 EKSNNCSEEN
+280 EKSSNYNEEN
-290 SRLTKIITELQK
+290 SRLTKMITDLQK

-326 NAAEQQKEYS
+326 NAVEQQKEYS
-336 TKLEQLVNSKEDCT
+336 TKLEQLMASKEDCA

-361 ASRALVAMKDLCIN
+361 ASKALVAMKDHCID

-382 STEQKNLNLCEKF
+382 FTEQKNLNLLAKV
-395 DAALEEKGQQV
+395 DAALEEKGQQ
-406 TTDCD
+406 TTAHCD
-411 SALQIQALLE
+411 SALQVRALLE
-421 KLQETEKEKADMQR
+421 KLQESEKEKADMQR
-435 LNDKH
+435 LNNKQA
-440 VSQLKAAREELHLK
+440 SQLKAAREELQLK
-454 EEAQME
+454 EEAQKE
-460 LQSRYNRLTADSKE
+460 LESRYNCLTADSKE
-474 ESEKLLGSL
+474 ESERLLGSL
-483 ETMAKEMDAL
+483 ESVAKEMEAL

-498 LKEKEMTELQTQ
+498 LKEKEVAELQTQ
-510 VMGSLAQVGSL
+510 VMGSFAQVGSL

-538 YGRREGT
+538 YGRKEET

-561 GRLTKVSQIV
+561 GRLAKVSQTV
-571 CSLEEQN
+571 CCLEEQN
-578 RKLLSEKEHLCQKVK
+578 WNLLSEKEHLSQKVK
-593 ELEEQMEQQNSEVSE
+593 ELEEQVEQKNSAVSE
-608 MGDKSRKLKV
+608 MGEEGRKVKA
-618 ENANLQQSIKKMEG
+618 ENVDLQQSKKKMEG
-632 KLTSLE
+632 KLKNLE
-638 ASNASLEAEVARL
+638 ASKASLAAEVARL
-651 RASEKQLQSEIDDA
+651 RASEKQLQNEIDDA
-665 LVSVDEKEKKLR
+665 LMSVDEKEKKLR

-686 LQNARRQSQ
+686 LQNAKRQSQ
-695 ILEEKLEALR
+695 ILEERLEALH

-719 ESCASLEGQLK
+719 ESYTSLEGQLK
-730 SAKQHSLLV
+730 SAKQHSLQIQKNLD
-739 EKSLGTLKES
+739 TLKES
-749 SECLQSQL
+749 KECLQTQL
-757 REKEVE
+757 SEKDLK
-763 LQGME
+763 LQDME
-768 SVCEQLRVE
+768 SQCEQLRAE
-777 AERYRKK
+777 AGRHRKK
-784 AETFE
+784 AEALE

-811 EKDSVEKQQLQQ
+811 EKESVEEHQLQQ
-823 AASLEREAKEL
+823 AASLEQEAKEL
-834 ASRLTISEEQLEV
+834 TSRLAMSEEQLEV
-847 NRGEVSRLQA
+847 SRGEVSRLQA
-857 EVLDLRIKLQ
+857 EVLDLRVKLQ
-867 QTMGEREQMRG
+867 QTADEREQMRE
-878 ELAVT
+878 ELAIT
-883 ETVLSEQKVLVQQL
+883 EASLAEQKVLVQQL
-897 KEQIESL
+897 KEQNESL

-922 KKKQETA
+922 KKEQETA
-929 AHQKAELEN
+929 AHQKAQLEN
-938 NLLNLKEELS
+938 DLLSMKEELS
-948 KVKQYLEAAR
+948 KVKQCLEVAR

-985 TSEKVNAEEQLAQAT
+985 TSEKVDAEEQLAQAS
-1000 ERLKELEEQAAVQQE
+1000 ERLKELEEQAAKQQE
-1015 KLNLDISDLRQE
+1015 KLKLDISNLRQE
-1027 NKGLQEKL
+1027 NKSLQEKL
-1035 DEAQICA
+1035 EEAQVCA
-1042 AAVPSLQLQL
+1042 SAVPSLQLQL
-1052 ESVKKQSRSFQ
+1052 ETAKKQAQSFQ

-1076 MSTEILNYQTKFK
+1076 MSTEIINCQTKFK
-1089 AVSEECVKVREQLE
+1089 
-1103 EQKRQQCAA
+1103 
-1112 EEEITEL
+1112 
-1119 QAANTSLSRKLDE
+1119 AANTSLSRKLDE
-1132 AREQLSESESA
+1132 ARELLSESESA

-1157 LARIQKEADEAKEKA
+1157 LERMRKEAEEAKEKV
-1172 LYYSEKLSK
+1172 LDYSEKLSK
-1181 VAADKDSSDQKLFAE
+1181 VAADKDRSDQKLFAE

-1253 REFSWMVRRHHCRMC
+1253 KEFSWMVRRHHCRMC

-1294 ACFSKPRVIVDST
+1294 ACFNKPRVTVDST
-1307 DDSGSSANQEGSP
+1307 DDSGSSATQEGSP

-1327 SPSERD
+1327 SPSERAFGE
-1333 LASKPPDDAAFDI
+1333 ASKPLDDAAFDI

-1356 ESDSLHDE
+1356 ESDSLHSE
-1364 SQMERDSLDQSVTD
+1364 SQMEQDSLDQSVTD
-1378 LPLLIHAGLLP
+1378 L
-1389 WFWKEPTSWFPV
+1389 
-1401 YKNPCNFSG
+1401 
-1410 NDSLI
+1410 
-1415 GSVINLLKWREAK
+1415 
-1428 NSTCNSSTFEES
+1428 NSTCNSSTVDES

-1465 TVEEIVNFGE
+1465 TVEEILNFGE

-1496 MGLTISWIFS
+1496 TGLTISWIFS

-1514 SVVFQESE
+1514 SVVYQESE
-1522 DTPLDQ
+1522 DTPLEQ

-1551 RNAGIYT
+1551 RNSGIYT

-1573 FYHLTVERPVIYDGS
+1573 FYHLAVERPVIYDGS
-1588 DFP
+1588 DLP

>member
-10 LQRIVRDLEDAV
+10 LQRIIRDLQDAV

-36 TDDSGNLQ
+36 TDDSVNLQ

-50 EYLLQFDLKE
+50 EYLLQFDQKE

-149 DIVGH
+149 DIVGQ

-168 GYDLDAAWPVF
+168 GYDLDAAWPAF

-205 LVSNYLQAQEFPS
+205 LVSSYLQAQEFPS
-218 SPDANNSLNAEHFE
+218 SPDANSSLNVEHLE

-243 AELKQRELQD
+243 AELRQRELQD
-253 RIHYLEMENQELQ
+253 RIHHLEMENQELQ
-266 AALSLQKEQVQVEK
+266 AAVNLQKEQVQVEK
-280 EKSNNCSEEN
+280 EKSNNYSEEN
-290 SRLTKIITELQK
+290 ARLTKMITELQK

-326 NAAEQQKEYS
+326 NAVEQQKEYS
-336 TKLEQLVNSKEDCT
+336 TKLEQLVTSKEDCA

-361 ASRALVAMKDLCIN
+361 ASRALVAMKDLCID

-382 STEQKNLNLCEKF
+382 STEQKNLNLLAKV
-395 DAALEEKGQQV
+395 DAALEEKGQQA
-406 TTDCD
+406 TAHCD
-411 SALQIQALLE
+411 SALQIRALLE
-421 KLQETEKEKADMQR
+421 KLQEIEKEKADMQR
-435 LNDKH
+435 LNDEH
-440 VSQLKAAREELHLK
+440 ASQLKAAREELQLK
-454 EEAQME
+454 EEAQKE
-460 LQSRYNRLTADSKE
+460 LESRYNRLTDDYKE
-474 ESEKLLGSL
+474 ER
-483 ETMAKEMDAL
+483 KEMA
-493 QKALT
+493 
-498 LKEKEMTELQTQ
+498 ELQTQ

-521 EKNLEEARK
+521 EKKLEEARK

-538 YGRREGT
+538 YGRREGA

-561 GRLTKVSQIV
+561 GRLTKVSQTV
-571 CSLEEQN
+571 RSLEEQN
-578 RKLLSEKEHLCQKVK
+578 QRLLSEKEHLSQKVK
-593 ELEEQMEQQNSEVSE
+593 ELEEQMEQQNSALSE
-608 MGDKSRKLKV
+608 MGEESRKLKA
-618 ENANLQQSIKKMEG
+618 ENTNLQH
-632 KLTSLE
+632 
-638 ASNASLEAEVARL
+638 
-651 RASEKQLQSEIDDA
+651 EIDDA

-677 SENKQLDED
+677 GENKQLDED

-695 ILEEKLEALR
+695 ILEEKLEALH

-719 ESCASLEGQLK
+719 ESYASLEGQLK
-730 SAKQHSLLV
+730 SAKQHSLQM

-749 SECLQSQL
+749 KECLQSQL
-757 REKEVE
+757 TEKEAE

-768 SVCEQLRVE
+768 SQCEQLRAE
-777 AERYRKK
+777 AERHRKK
-784 AETFE
+784 AETLE

-811 EKDSVEKQQLQQ
+811 EKESVEQHQLQQ
-823 AASLEREAKEL
+823 AASLEKEAKEL
-834 ASRLTISEEQLEV
+834 ASRLTVSEEQLEV

-857 EVLDLRIKLQ
+857 EVLDLRVKLQ
-867 QTMGEREQMRG
+867 QITDEREQMRG
-878 ELAVT
+878 QLAIT
-883 ETVLSEQKVLVQQL
+883 ETVLSEQKALVQQL
-897 KEQIESL
+897 KEQSESL

-922 KKKQETA
+922 KKEHETA
-929 AHQKAELEN
+929 VHQKAKLEN
-938 NLLNLKEELS
+938 NLLNLTEELS
-948 KVKQYLEAAR
+948 KVKQYLEVAR

-985 TSEKVNAEEQLAQAT
+985 TSEKVDAEGQLAQAT
-1000 ERLKELEEQAAVQQE
+1000 ERLKELEEQAAEQQE
-1015 KLNLDISDLRQE
+1015 KLKLDISTLRQE
-1027 NKGLQEKL
+1027 KKSLQEKL
-1035 DEAQICA
+1035 EEAQICA

-1052 ESVKKQSRSFQ
+1052 ETVKKQAQSFQ

-1089 AVSEECVKVREQLE
+1089 AVSEECGKVREQLE
-1103 EQKRQQCAA
+1103 EQRRQQHAA
-1112 EEEITEL
+1112 EEEIAEL
-1119 QAANTSLSRKLDE
+1119 QAANTSLSRKLEE
-1132 AREQLSESESA
+1132 AREQLSESETA
-1143 RLQKEEEVTSLREL
+1143 RLQKEEEVTSLRQL
-1157 LARIQKEADEAKEKA
+1157 LERIQKEADEAKEKV
-1172 LYYSEKLSK
+1172 LDYSEKLSK

-1233 LSAEQRWQG
+1233 LSAEQKWQG

-1327 SPSERD
+1327 SPSERALD
-1333 LASKPPDDAAFDI
+1333 NQLIFMFLFMTFYGTVASEACKPLDDAAFDI

-1356 ESDSLHDE
+1356 ESDSLHNE
-1364 SQMERDSLDQSVTD
+1364 SEMERDSLDQSVTD
-1378 LPLLIHAGLLP
+1378 L
-1389 WFWKEPTSWFPV
+1389 
-1401 YKNPCNFSG
+1401 
-1410 NDSLI
+1410 
-1415 GSVINLLKWREAK
+1415 
-1428 NSTCNSSTFEES
+1428 NSTCNSSTFDES

-1460 VKLPL
+1460 IKLPL
-1465 TVEEIVNFGE
+1465 TVEEILNFGE

-1514 SVVFQESE
+1514 SVVYQESE

-1551 RNAGIYT
+1551 RNSGIYT
-1558 LIFDNTFSRFISKRV
+1558 LIFDNTFSR
-1573 FYHLTVERPVIYDGS
+1573 
-1588 DFP
+1588 

>member
-10 LQRIVRDLEDAV
+10 LQRIIRDLQDAV

-36 TDDSGNLQ
+36 TDDSVNLQ

-50 EYLLQFDLKE
+50 EYLLQFDQKE

-124 CFMNTKVTSDW
+124 CFMNTRVTSDW

-149 DIVGH
+149 DIVGQ

-168 GYDLDAAWPVF
+168 GYDLDAAWPAF

-218 SPDANNSLNAEHFE
+218 SPDANSSLNVEHLE

-243 AELKQRELQD
+243 AELRQRELQD
-253 RIHYLEMENQELQ
+253 RIHQLEVENQELQ
-266 AALSLQKEQVQVEK
+266 AAVSLQKEQVQVEK
-280 EKSNNCSEEN
+280 EKNNNYSEEN
-290 SRLTKIITELQK
+290 SRLAKMITQLQK

-321 QSLEL
+321 QSLKL
-326 NAAEQQKEYS
+326 NAVEQQKEYS
-336 TKLEQLVNSKEDCT
+336 TQLEQLVTSKEDCAL
-350 SKLQVLNQELE
+350 KLQVLNQELE
-361 ASRALVAMKDLCIN
+361 ASRALVAMKDLCID

-382 STEQKNLNLCEKF
+382 STEQKNLNLLAKI
-395 DAALEEKGQQV
+395 DVALEEKGQQA
-406 TTDCD
+406 TAHCD
-411 SALQIQALLE
+411 SALQIRVLLE

-435 LNDKH
+435 LSDEH
-440 VSQLKAAREELHLK
+440 ASQLKSAREELHLK
-454 EEAQME
+454 EEAQKE
-460 LQSRYNRLTADSKE
+460 LESRYNRLTADSKE
-474 ESEKLLGSL
+474 EK
-483 ETMAKEMDAL
+483 KEMA
-493 QKALT
+493 
-498 LKEKEMTELQTQ
+498 ELQTQ
-510 VMGSLAQVGSL
+510 VMGSLAHMGSL
-521 EKNLEEARK
+521 EKSLEEARK

-538 YGRREGT
+538 YGRREGA

-561 GRLTKVSQIV
+561 GHLTKVSQTV
-571 CSLEEQN
+571 HSLEEKN
-578 RKLLSEKEHLCQKVK
+578 RKLLSEKEHLSQKVK
-593 ELEEQMEQQNSEVSE
+593 ELEEQMEQQNSAVSQ
-608 MGDKSRKLKV
+608 MGEESSKLKA
-618 ENANLQQSIKKMEG
+618 ENENLQH
-632 KLTSLE
+632 
-638 ASNASLEAEVARL
+638 
-651 RASEKQLQSEIDDA
+651 EIDDA

-677 SENKQLDED
+677 GENKQLDED
-686 LQNARRQSQ
+686 LQNARRQNQ
-695 ILEEKLEALR
+695 ILEERLEALH
-705 SDYEELKQREETTK
+705 SDYEELKQREEATK
-719 ESCASLEGQLK
+719 ESYASLERQLN
-730 SAKQHSLLV
+730 SAKQHSLQM

-749 SECLQSQL
+749 KESLQSQL
-757 REKEVE
+757 TEKEVE

-768 SVCEQLRVE
+768 SQCEQLRAE
-777 AERYRKK
+777 AERHRKK
-784 AETFE
+784 AETLE

-811 EKDSVEKQQLQQ
+811 EKESVEKHQLQQ
-823 AASLEREAKEL
+823 AASLEKEAKEL
-834 ASRLTISEEQLEV
+834 ASRLTVSEAQLEV
-847 NRGEVSRLQA
+847 NRGEVFRLQA
-857 EVLDLRIKLQ
+857 EVLELRVKLR
-867 QTMGEREQMRG
+867 QTTDEAEQMRG
-878 ELAVT
+878 ELAIT
-883 ETVLSEQKVLVQQL
+883 ETVLGEQKALVQQL
-897 KEQIESL
+897 KEQSESL

-922 KKKQETA
+922 KREQETA

-948 KVKQYLEAAR
+948 KLKQYLEVAR
-958 MENEEN
+958 MENEDN

-985 TSEKVNAEEQLAQAT
+985 TSEKVDAEEQLAQAT
-1000 ERLKELEEQAAVQQE
+1000 ERLKELEEEAAEKQE
-1015 KLNLDISDLRQE
+1015 KLKLDISNLGQE
-1027 NKGLQEKL
+1027 NKSLQEKL
-1035 DEAQICA
+1035 EEAQIYA

-1052 ESVKKQSRSFQ
+1052 ETVKKQAQSFQ

-1089 AVSEECVKVREQLE
+1089 AVSEECGKVREQLE
-1103 EQKRQQCAA
+1103 EQKRQQHAA
-1112 EEEITEL
+1112 EEEIAEL

-1157 LARIQKEADEAKEKA
+1157 LERIQKEADEAKEKV
-1172 LYYSEKLSK
+1172 LDYSEKLSK

-1294 ACFSKPRVIVDST
+1294 ACFNKPRVIVDST

-1327 SPSERD
+1327 SSSERAFVASE
-1333 LASKPPDDAAFDI
+1333 ASKPPDDAAFDI

-1356 ESDSLHDE
+1356 ESDSLHNE
-1364 SQMERDSLDQSVTD
+1364 SQMEGESLDQSVTD
-1378 LPLLIHAGLLP
+1378 L
-1389 WFWKEPTSWFPV
+1389 
-1401 YKNPCNFSG
+1401 
-1410 NDSLI
+1410 
-1415 GSVINLLKWREAK
+1415 
-1428 NSTCNSSTFEES
+1428 NSTCNSSTFDES

-1460 VKLPL
+1460 IKLPL
-1465 TVEEIVNFGE
+1465 TVEEILNFGE

-1496 MGLTISWIFS
+1496 TGLTISWIFS

-1514 SVVFQESE
+1514 SVVYQESE

-1573 FYHLTVERPVIYDGS
+1573 FYHLAVERPVIYDGS

>member
-1 MAATSGESQ
+1 MAASGGESQ
-10 LQRIVRDLEDAV
+10 LQRIIRDLQDAV

-36 TDDSGNLQ
+36 TDDSVNLQ

-50 EYLLQFDLKE
+50 EYLLQFDQKE
-60 KNTLLGNRKDYW
+60 KNSLLGNRKDYW

-142 LNSKMSS
+142 LNSRMSS

-168 GYDLDAAWPVF
+168 GYDLDAAWPAF

-205 LVSNYLQAQEFPS
+205 LVSSYLQAQEFPS
-218 SPDANNSLNAEHFE
+218 SPDANNSLNVEHLE

-243 AELKQRELQD
+243 AELRQRELQD
-253 RIHYLEMENQELQ
+253 RIHQLEMENQELQ
-266 AALSLQKEQVQVEK
+266 AAVSLQKEQVQVEK
-280 EKSNNCSEEN
+280 EKSNNYNEEN
-290 SRLTKIITELQK
+290 SRLTKMITELQK

-326 NAAEQQKEYS
+326 NAVEQQKEYS
-336 TKLEQLVNSKEDCT
+336 TKLEQLMASKEDYA

-361 ASRALVAMKDLCIN
+361 ASKALVAMKDHCID

-382 STEQKNLNLCEKF
+382 STEQKNINLLAKV
-395 DAALEEKGQQV
+395 DAALEERGQQA
-406 TTDCD
+406 TAHCD
-411 SALQIQALLE
+411 SALQVHALLE
-421 KLQETEKEKADMQR
+421 KLQESEKEKAGMQR
-435 LNDKH
+435 LNNEQA
-440 VSQLKAAREELHLK
+440 SQLKAMREELQLK
-454 EEAQME
+454 EEAQKE
-460 LQSRYNRLTADSKE
+460 LESRYNHLTADSKE
-474 ESEKLLGSL
+474 EDEKLLGRL
-483 ETMAKEMDAL
+483 ESMAKEMEAL

-498 LKEKEMTELQTQ
+498 LKEKEVSELQTQ

-521 EKNLEEARK
+521 EKSLEEARK

-538 YGRREGT
+538 YGRKEGT

-561 GRLTKVSQIV
+561 GRLAKVSQSV
-571 CSLEEQN
+571 YSLEEQN
-578 RKLLSEKEHLCQKVK
+578 RNLLSEKEHLGQKVK
-593 ELEEQMEQQNSEVSE
+593 ELEEQMEQQNSAVSE
-608 MGDKSRKLKV
+608 MGEEGRKLKA
-618 ENANLQQSIKKMEG
+618 ENVDLQQSKKKMEG
-632 KLTSLE
+632 KLKNLE
-638 ASNASLEAEVARL
+638 ASKASLEAEVARL

-665 LVSVDEKEKKLR
+665 LVSVDEKERRLR

-695 ILEEKLEALR
+695 ILEERLEALH
-705 SDYEELKQREETTK
+705 SDYEELKQREETMK
-719 ESCASLEGQLK
+719 EFYASLEGQLK
-730 SAKQHSLLV
+730 SAKQHSLQM
-739 EKSLGTLKES
+739 EKSLGTLEES
-749 SECLQSQL
+749 KECLQTQL
-757 REKEVE
+757 SEKELK
-763 LQGME
+763 LQDME
-768 SVCEQLRVE
+768 SQCEQLRAE
-777 AERYRKK
+777 AERHRKK
-784 AETFE
+784 SEALE

-811 EKDSVEKQQLQQ
+811 EKESVEEHQLQQ
-823 AASLEREAKEL
+823 AASLEKEAKEL
-834 ASRLTISEEQLEV
+834 TSRLAMSEEQLEV
-847 NRGEVSRLQA
+847 SRGEVSRLQA
-857 EVLDLRIKLQ
+857 EVLDLRVKLQ
-867 QTMGEREQMRG
+867 QAADEREQMRG

-883 ETVLSEQKVLVQQL
+883 EASLGEQKALVQQL
-897 KEQIESL
+897 KERSESL

-922 KKKQETA
+922 KKEHETA
-929 AHQKAELEN
+929 AHQKAQLEID
-938 NLLNLKEELS
+938 LLSMKEELC
-948 KVKQYLEAAR
+948 KVKQCLEVAR
-958 MENEEN
+958 IENEEN

-985 TSEKVNAEEQLAQAT
+985 TSEKVDAEEQLAQAT
-1000 ERLKELEEQAAVQQE
+1000 KSFKELEEQAAKQQE
-1015 KLNLDISDLRQE
+1015 KLKLDISNLRQE
-1027 NKGLQEKL
+1027 NKSLQEKL
-1035 DEAQICA
+1035 EEAQVCA
-1042 AAVPSLQLQL
+1042 SAVPSLQLQL
-1052 ESVKKQSRSFQ
+1052 EAATKRAQSFQ

-1076 MSTEILNYQTKFK
+1076 MSTEILNCQTKFK
-1089 AVSEECVKVREQLE
+1089 A
-1103 EQKRQQCAA
+1103 
-1112 EEEITEL
+1112 T
-1119 QAANTSLSRKLDE
+1119 NTSLSRKLDE
-1132 AREQLSESESA
+1132 ARELLSESESA
-1143 RLQKEEEVTSLREL
+1143 RLQKEEEVASLREL
-1157 LARIQKEADEAKEKA
+1157 LERMQKEAEEAKEKV
-1172 LYYSEKLSK
+1172 LDYSEKLRK
-1181 VAADKDSSDQKLFAE
+1181 VAADKDRSDQKLFAE
-1196 LDDLTRTKQFLEERL
+1196 VDDLTRTKQFLEERL

-1253 REFSWMVRRHHCRMC
+1253 KEFSWMVRRHHCRMC

-1294 ACFSKPRVIVDST
+1294 ACFNKPRVIVDST

-1327 SPSERD
+1327 SPSEGAFGE
-1333 LASKPPDDAAFDI
+1333 ASKPPDDAAFDI

-1356 ESDSLHDE
+1356 ESDSLHSE
-1364 SQMERDSLDQSVTD
+1364 SQMEQDSLDQSVTD
-1378 LPLLIHAGLLP
+1378 L
-1389 WFWKEPTSWFPV
+1389 
-1401 YKNPCNFSG
+1401 
-1410 NDSLI
+1410 
-1415 GSVINLLKWREAK
+1415 
-1428 NSTCNSSTFEES
+1428 NSTCNSSTFDES

-1460 VKLPL
+1460 VRLPL
-1465 TVEEIVNFGE
+1465 TVEEILNFGE
-1475 SNRELFIK
+1475 SNKELFIK

-1496 MGLTISWIFS
+1496 TGLTISWIFS

-1514 SVVFQESE
+1514 SVVYQESE
-1522 DTPLDQ
+1522 DTPLEQ

-1551 RNAGIYT
+1551 RNSGIYT

-1573 FYHLTVERPVIYDGS
+1573 FYHLAVERPVIYDGS
-1588 DFP
+1588 DLP

>member
-10 LQRIVRDLEDAV
+10 LQRIIRDLQDAV

-36 TDDSGNLQ
+36 TDDSVNLQ

-50 EYLLQFDLKE
+50 EYLLQFDQKE

-149 DIVGH
+149 DIVGQ

-168 GYDLDAAWPVF
+168 GYDLDAAWPAF

-205 LVSNYLQAQEFPS
+205 LVSSYLQAQEFPS
-218 SPDANNSLNAEHFE
+218 SPDANSSLNVEHLE

-243 AELKQRELQD
+243 AELRQRELQD
-253 RIHYLEMENQELQ
+253 RIHQLEMENQELQ
-266 AALSLQKEQVQVEK
+266 AAVSLQKEQVQVEK
-280 EKSNNCSEEN
+280 EKSNNYSEEN
-290 SRLTKIITELQK
+290 SRLTKMITELQK

-326 NAAEQQKEYS
+326 NAVEQQKEYS
-336 TKLEQLVNSKEDCT
+336 TKLEQLVTSKEDCA
-350 SKLQVLNQELE
+350 SKLQMLNQELE
-361 ASRALVAMKDLCIN
+361 ASTALVAMKDLCIN

-382 STEQKNLNLCEKF
+382 STEQKNLNLAKV
-395 DAALEEKGQQV
+395 DAVLEEKGQQA
-406 TTDCD
+406 TAHCD

-435 LNDKH
+435 LNDEH
-440 VSQLKAAREELHLK
+440 VSQLKAAREELQLK
-454 EEAQME
+454 EEAQKE
-460 LQSRYNRLTADSKE
+460 LESRYNRLTADSKE
-474 ESEKLLGSL
+474 ER
-483 ETMAKEMDAL
+483 KEMAD
-493 QKALT
+493 
-498 LKEKEMTELQTQ
+498 LQTQ

-538 YGRREGT
+538 YGRREGAM
-545 LKQEAQ
+545 KQEAQ
-551 SQAEQLELQE
+551 LQAEQLELQE
-561 GRLTKVSQIV
+561 GHLTKVSQTV
-571 CSLEEQN
+571 RSLEERNQ
-578 RKLLSEKEHLCQKVK
+578 KILAEKEHLSQKVK
-593 ELEEQMEQQNSEVSE
+593 DLEEQMEQQNSAVSE
-608 MGDKSRKLKV
+608 MDEESRKLKA
-618 ENANLQQSIKKMEG
+618 ENANLQH
-632 KLTSLE
+632 
-638 ASNASLEAEVARL
+638 
-651 RASEKQLQSEIDDA
+651 EIDDA

-677 SENKQLDED
+677 GKNRQLDED

-695 ILEEKLEALR
+695 ILEERLEVLH
-705 SDYEELKQREETTK
+705 SEYEELKQREETTK
-719 ESCASLEGQLK
+719 ESYASLEGQLK
-730 SAKQHSLLV
+730 SAKQHSLQM
-739 EKSLGTLKES
+739 EKSLGILKES
-749 SECLQSQL
+749 KECLQTQL
-757 REKEVE
+757 TEKEVE
-763 LQGME
+763 LQGTE
-768 SVCEQLRVE
+768 SQCEQLRVE
-777 AERYRKK
+777 AERHRKK
-784 AETFE
+784 AETLE
-789 VEKLSVEKTCLH
+789 EEKLSVEKTCLH

-811 EKDSVEKQQLQQ
+811 EKESVEKHHLQQ
-823 AASLEREAKEL
+823 AGSLEKEAKEL
-834 ASRLTISEEQLEV
+834 ASRLTVSEEQLEV
-847 NRGEVSRLQA
+847 NRSEVSRLQA
-857 EVLDLRIKLQ
+857 EVLDLRVKLQ
-867 QTMGEREQMRG
+867 QTTDEREKMRG
-878 ELAVT
+878 ELAIT
-883 ETVLSEQKVLVQQL
+883 ETVLGEQKALVQQL
-897 KEQIESL
+897 KEQSESL

-912 VQCKEREEVL
+912 VKCKEREEVL
-922 KKKQETA
+922 KKEQETA
-929 AHQKAELEN
+929 ARQKAELEN

-948 KVKQYLEAAR
+948 KVKQYLKAAR
-958 MENEEN
+958 MVNEEN

-985 TSEKVNAEEQLAQAT
+985 TSEKMDAEEQLAQAT
-1000 ERLKELEEQAAVQQE
+1000 ERLKELEEQAAEQQE
-1015 KLNLDISDLRQE
+1015 KLKLDISNLRQE
-1027 NKGLQEKL
+1027 NKSLQEKL
-1035 DEAQICA
+1035 EEAQICA
-1042 AAVPSLQLQL
+1042 AAVPDLQLQL
-1052 ESVKKQSRSFQ
+1052 ETVKKQAQSFQ

-1089 AVSEECVKVREQLE
+1089 AVSEECGKIREQLE
-1103 EQKRQQCAA
+1103 EQKRQQHAA
-1112 EEEITEL
+1112 EEEIAEL

-1132 AREQLSESESA
+1132 AREQLSESESV

-1157 LARIQKEADEAKEKA
+1157 LERIQKEADEAKEKVMD
-1172 LYYSEKLSK
+1172 YSEKLSK

-1294 ACFSKPRVIVDST
+1294 ACFNKPRVIVDSA

-1320 ASLESPV
+1320 ASSESPV
-1327 SPSERD
+1327 SPSERAFVASE
-1333 LASKPPDDAAFDI
+1333 ASKPPDDAAFDI

-1356 ESDSLHDE
+1356 ESDSLHNE
-1364 SQMERDSLDQSVTD
+1364 SQMEGESLDQSVTD
-1378 LPLLIHAGLLP
+1378 L
-1389 WFWKEPTSWFPV
+1389 
-1401 YKNPCNFSG
+1401 
-1410 NDSLI
+1410 
-1415 GSVINLLKWREAK
+1415 
-1428 NSTCNSSTFEES
+1428 NSTCNSSAFDES

-1460 VKLPL
+1460 IKLPL
-1465 TVEEIVNFGE
+1465 TVEEILNFGE

-1483 SSTYSIIPITVTE
+1483 SSTYSMIPITVTE

-1514 SVVFQESE
+1514 SVVYQESE

-1551 RNAGIYT
+1551 RNCGIYT

-1573 FYHLTVERPVIYDGS
+1573 FYHLAVERPVIYDGS